1 MRKQLLLMLSL
12 LLYAVGM
19 AAQQPDWGYNP
30 NAYPDE
36 HVIYVGLVDD
46 QGSAVQSFNENT
58 YLGAFIDGECR
69 GLAKVSQ
76 KSVSD
81 TKTIY
86 YFALRVK
93 GSDTDN
99 GKAISFRLSVPGANT
114 SYIYNDL
121 QPAADAVTYTN
132 KKTTGTL
139 SDLFPLKFIQPL
151 YYAFTQETVSVKV
164 GEQLNLLDYITFE
177 PANANIPELNWNMYD
192 ESWRENVNIEGN
204 KLTAIKSTGKY
215 GAVGIFPK
223 LWDMKNTGDH
233 TSINVRVIQPAT
245 SIELRDEY
253 KNGITVNLGD
263 TAALNTVLRSGYTTS
278 PADCNEELTWKSS
291 DETALLPMIGSD
303 IGKFNPVK
311 AGTYTMTLSGE
322 NASVDL
328 KVTVIKPVEYI
339 NPVGTVKVIKMYV
352 GENLLDILPSGYKV
366 MPEDAADRSVR
377 YEVNQSYSDQGV
389 YEDGD
394 GAYKYTDI
402 FGNLYFNEGDEMIAL
417 KSGRVRVTI
426 RSVQNPQAS
435 CEYEVIVKDG
445 PTSITFKQEEMT
457 FLLPIKDTD
466 KSDISEDIRNN
477 IIMTPSWPK
486 YDENESYDKRST
498 LLYIQFVKDVT
509 SDTEVITLD
518 YDFTEDKLS
527 ASIVNAGRG
536 SVGVIYL
543 SERTVASEEGLKN
556 EEVEIMKKFSVVV
569 MESLKG
575 FNVDNYVEMVSTETR
590 DFVLT
595 PDPVGAEVDPSR
607 VEVTI
612 TPNSYLPEEWKSMV
626 EIVPTDESKLNYT
639 IIPHSVGR
647 ATISVKLDGVEVAT
661 SNVLIGQ
668 RYMQK
673 AGWKWTSFYAGGV
686 RWNSPEYELGNV
698 VEEIRSEDALLHN
711 DPEYGYF
718 GDLNSLGTG
727 TCYKIK
733 VKEEEPGLLDL
744 RIMYTGAYEDMQTH
758 RQIVPMWNWLG
769 NPYQYDHD
777 INSVFSTEDSN
788 ANNFNVGDRIV
799 SKDDGFAE
807 YNGEKWTGTLITL
820 HAGLGY
826 MYFNAGSENVDMEY
840 QRESLMPQGTPVM
853 NAPQHKQSVWTY
865 NSAPFADNMTIVAD
879 LGNDYSAERF
889 TVGAFVGDECRG
901 EGEMIDGKCFITVH
915 ADKGET
921 ISFKLHDAV
930 SGEMRTIN
938 EQMPFAKMAGSLR
951 APQRLTVGGIVT
963 GITSADIASSGIAIV
978 DGQITVQGMDVA
990 DIIVCNA
997 SGAVVSTGETT
1008 VAGLPSGVY
1017 VVKVKTKDG
1026 KTVTKK
1032 LVK

>member
-1 MRKQLLLMLSL
+1 
-12 LLYAVGM
+12 M

-36 HVIYVGLVDD
+36 HVIFVGLVDD
-46 QGSAVQSFNENT
+46 KGSAVQSFNDNT
-58 YLGAFIDGECR
+58 YLGAFIEGECR
-69 GLAKVSQ
+69 GLAKVSRY
-76 KSVSD
+76 SVSD
-81 TKTIY
+81 TQTIY

-93 GSDTDN
+93 GTNTDN
-99 GKAISFRLSVPGANT
+99 GKAISYRLSIGGNQSFVF
-114 SYIYNDL
+114 NDL
-121 QPAADAVTYTN
+121 KPAANAVTYTN
-132 KKTTGTL
+132 NGTTGKL
-139 SDLFPLKFIQPL
+139 SALYQLTFIRPGYYSIVQP
-151 YYAFTQETVSVKV
+151 EVSVKV
-164 GEQLNLLDYITFE
+164 GAEFNLLDHITFE
-177 PANANIPELNWNMYD
+177 PANANIPEMNWTMGQG
-192 ESWRENVNIEGN
+192 EKENEYASIKGN
-204 KLTAIKSTGKY
+204 TFKALKSTGKY
-215 GAVGIFPK
+215 SWVNVSPN
-223 LWDMKNTGDH
+223 LWGMKPTGQY
-233 TSINVRVIQPAT
+233 TEVSVRVIQPAT

-263 TAALNTVLRSGYTTS
+263 TATLNTVLRSGYTTA

-291 DETALLPMIGSD
+291 DETAIRPMEGND

-311 AGTYTMTLSGE
+311 TGTYTMTLSGE

-339 NPVGTVKVIKMYV
+339 NPVGRVKEIKMYI
-352 GENLLDILPSGYKV
+352 GNNLLDILPSGYKV
-366 MPEDAADRSVR
+366 MPEDATDRSVR
-377 YEVNQSYSDQGV
+377 YEVLPSYNQDQEFK
-389 YEDGD
+389 YNEILEDNGSE
-394 GAYKYTDI
+394 GI
-402 FGNLYFNEGDEMIAL
+402 FARKPGRARIAII
-417 KSGRVRVTI
+417 SN
-426 RSVQNPQAS
+426 QNPQAT
-435 CEYEVIVKDG
+435 CTYEVIVKDG
-445 PTSITFKQEEMT
+445 PTNITFKQEEMT
-457 FLLPIKDTD
+457 FLMPIKDTD
-466 KSDISEDIRNN
+466 KWDISEDIRNN

-486 YDENESYDKRST
+486 YEEYESYDIAQSNLDISSLTDAVK
-498 LLYIQFVKDVT
+498 LY
-509 SDTEVITLD
+509 
-518 YDFTEDKLS
+518 YDFKKDSLS
-527 ASIVNAGRG
+527 ASVVK
-536 SVGVIYL
+536 VGEGWIDISYS
-543 SERTVASEEGLKN
+543 SERTIATEEGLRN
-556 EEVEIMKKFSVVV
+556 DEYEISNHFHVTI

-575 FNVDNYVEMVSTETR
+575 FKVDEYVEMVSTETR

-612 TPNSYLPEEWKSMV
+612 TPDSYVPEEWKSIV
-626 EIVPTDESKLNYT
+626 EIVPTDDTMLNYT
-639 IIPHSVGR
+639 ILPHGVGR
-647 ATISVKLDGVEVAT
+647 ATISVKLDGVEVAS

-673 AGWKWTSFYAGGV
+673 AGWKWASLYSGDV
-686 RWNSPEYELGNV
+686 SWNSPEYELGNV

-718 GDLNSLGTG
+718 GDINRLESG

-744 RIMYTGAYEDMQTH
+744 RIMYTGAYEDMRTH

-777 INSVFSTEDSN
+777 INSVFSTEDAY

-799 SKDDGFAE
+799 SKDNGFAE
-807 YNGEKWTGTLITL
+807 YNGEKWTGTLTTL

-963 GITSADIASSGIAIV
+963 GITAADIASSGIAIV

-990 DIIVCNA
+990 DVIVCNA

-1008 VAGLPSGVY
+1008 VTGLPSGVY

>member
-1 MRKQLLLMLSL
+1 
-12 LLYAVGM
+12 M

-46 QGSAVQSFNENT
+46 KGSAVQSFNANT

-69 GLAKVSQ
+69 GIAEVSQ

-99 GKAISFRLSVPGANT
+99 GKAISFRLSIPGTNM

-121 QPAADAVTYTN
+121 KPAANAVTYTN

-139 SDLFPLKFIQPL
+139 SALYPLTFIQSWVCG
-151 YYAFTQETVSVKV
+151 YTQTFVSVKV
-164 GEQLNLLDYITFE
+164 GEEINLLDYLKFTPE
-177 PANANIPELNWNMYD
+177 NANIPELIWGINRNH
-192 ESWRENVNIEGN
+192 REYVTITGN
-204 KLTAIKSTGKY
+204 TLKALKSTKFV
-215 GAVGIFPK
+215 GAATVSAK
-223 LWDMKNTGDH
+223 LKDFTFSSENQSLKIT
-233 TSINVRVIQPAT
+233 VIQPAT
-245 SIELRDEY
+245 SIELLDEY

-263 TAALNTVLRSGYTTS
+263 TSVLNTVLHKCFNIL
-278 PADCNEELTWKSS
+278 PEDCNEKMWWKSN
-291 DETALLPMIGSD
+291 DETAIRPMEGND
-303 IGKFNPVK
+303 IGKFEPVK
-311 AGTYTMTLSGE
+311 TGTYTMTLGGE
-322 NASVDL
+322 KASVDL

-339 NPVGTVKVIKMYV
+339 EMVGSVKTIKMFV
-352 GENLLDILPSGYKV
+352 GENLLNILPSGYKV
-366 MPEDAADRSVR
+366 MPEDATDRSVH
-377 YEVNQSYSDQGV
+377 YEVNQSFSDQGV

-402 FGNLYFNEGDEMIAL
+402 FGDLYFNEGDEMIAL
-417 KSGRVRVTI
+417 KPGRVRVTI
-426 RSVQNPQAS
+426 NSTQNSRAY
-435 CEYEVIVKDG
+435 CEYEVIVKRG
-445 PTSITFKQEEMT
+445 PTNITFKQEEMT
-457 FLLPIKDTD
+457 FLMPRKDTD
-466 KSDISEDIRNN
+466 KWDISEDIRNN

-486 YDENESYDKRST
+486 YEEYESYDIAQSNLDISSLT
-498 LLYIQFVKDVT
+498 DAVKL
-509 SDTEVITLD
+509 S
-518 YDFTEDKLS
+518 YDFKKDIIS
-527 ASIVNAGRG
+527 ASIVK
-536 SVGVIYL
+536 VGEGWIDISYS
-543 SERTVASEEGLKN
+543 SERTIATEEGLQN
-556 EEVEIMKKFSVVV
+556 DEYRISNHFNITIL
-569 MESLKG
+569 ESLKG
-575 FNVDNYVEMVSTETR
+575 FKVDEYVEMVSTETR

-595 PDPVGAEVDPSR
+595 PDPVDAEVDPSR

-612 TPNSYLPEEWKSMV
+612 VDASVPEMWKSIV
-626 EIVPTDESKLNYT
+626 EIVPTDETMLNYT
-639 IIPHSVGR
+639 IRPHSVGR

-661 SNVLIGQ
+661 SYVGIGQ

-673 AGWKWTSFYAGGV
+673 AGWKWTSLYSGGV
-686 RWNSPEYELGNV
+686 SWNSPEYELGNV

-718 GDLNSLGTG
+718 GDLNRLEPG

-733 VKEEEPGLLDL
+733 VKEEEPGLLNL
-744 RIMYTGAYEDMQTH
+744 RIYPGGYEDMRPY

-777 INSVFSTEDSN
+777 INSVFSTEDAN
-788 ANNFNVGDRIV
+788 ANKFNVGDRIV
-799 SKDDGFAE
+799 SKDNGFAE
-807 YNGEKWTGTLITL
+807 YNGEKWTGTLTTL

-826 MYFNAGSENVDMEY
+826 MYFNAASDTINMELKY
-840 QRESLMPQGTPVM
+840 EWNMPQGTPVM

-963 GITSADIASSGIAIV
+963 GITAADIASSGIAVV

-990 DIIVCNA
+990 DVIVCNA

-1008 VAGLPSGVY
+1008 VTGLPSGVY

>member
-1 MRKQLLLMLSL
+1 
-12 LLYAVGM
+12 M

-36 HVIYVGLVDD
+36 HVIFVGLVDD
-46 QGSAVQSFNENT
+46 KGSAVQSFNDNT

-69 GLAKVSQ
+69 GLAKVSRY
-76 KSVSD
+76 SVSD
-81 TKTIY
+81 TQTIY

-93 GSDTDN
+93 GTNTDN
-99 GKAISFRLSVPGANT
+99 GKAISYRLSVGGNQ
-114 SYIYNDL
+114 SFVFNDL
-121 QPAADAVTYTN
+121 KPAANAVTYTN
-132 KKTTGTL
+132 NGTTGKL
-139 SDLFPLKFIQPL
+139 SALYQLTFIRPGYYSIVQP
-151 YYAFTQETVSVKV
+151 EVNVKV
-164 GEQLNLLDYITFE
+164 GAEFNLLDHITFE
-177 PANANIPELNWNMYD
+177 PANANIPEMNWTMGQG
-192 ESWRENVNIEGN
+192 EKENEYASIKGN
-204 KLTAIKSTGKY
+204 TFKALKSTGKY
-215 GAVGIFPK
+215 SWVSVSPNLLG
-223 LWDMKNTGDH
+223 MKPTGQY
-233 TSINVRVIQPAT
+233 TEISVRVIQPAT

-263 TAALNTVLRSGYTTS
+263 TAALNTVLRSGYTTA

-291 DETALLPMIGSD
+291 DETAIRPMEGND

-311 AGTYTMTLSGE
+311 TGTYTMTLSGE

-339 NPVGTVKVIKMYV
+339 NPVGRVKEIKMYI
-352 GENLLDILPSGYKV
+352 GDNLHSILPSGYKV
-366 MPEDAADRSVR
+366 MPEDATDRSVR
-377 YEVNQSYSDQGV
+377 YEVLPSYNQDQEFK
-389 YEDGD
+389 YNEILEDNGSE
-394 GAYKYTDI
+394 GI
-402 FGNLYFNEGDEMIAL
+402 FARKPGRARIAII
-417 KSGRVRVTI
+417 SN
-426 RSVQNPQAS
+426 QNPQAS
-435 CEYEVIVKDG
+435 CTYEVIVKDG
-445 PTSITFKQEEMT
+445 PTNITFKQDEMT
-457 FLLPIKDTD
+457 FLMPIKDTD
-466 KSDISEDIRNN
+466 KWDISEDIRNN

-486 YDENESYDKRST
+486 YEEYESYDIAQSNLDISSLTDAVK
-498 LLYIQFVKDVT
+498 LY
-509 SDTEVITLD
+509 
-518 YDFTEDKLS
+518 YDFKKDSLS
-527 ASIVNAGRG
+527 ASVVK
-536 SVGVIYL
+536 VGEGWIDISYS
-543 SERTVASEEGLKN
+543 SERTIATEEGLRN
-556 EEVEIMKKFSVVV
+556 DEYEISNHFHVTI

-575 FNVDNYVEMVSTETR
+575 FKVDGYVEMVSTETR

-612 TPNSYLPEEWKSMV
+612 TPDSYVSEEWKSIV
-626 EIVPTDESKLNYT
+626 EIVPTDETMLNYT
-639 IIPHSVGR
+639 IRPHSVGR
-647 ATISVKLDGVEVAT
+647 AIISVKLDGVEVAT

-673 AGWKWTSFYAGGV
+673 AGWKWASLYGGDV
-686 RWNSPEYELGNV
+686 SWNSPEYELGNV

-718 GDLNSLGTG
+718 GDINRLESG

-744 RIMYTGAYEDMQTH
+744 RIMYTGAYEDMRTH

-777 INSVFSTEDSN
+777 INSVFSTEDTYA
-788 ANNFNVGDRIV
+788 ANKFNVGDRIV

-807 YNGEKWTGTLITL
+807 YNGEKWTGTLTTL
-820 HAGLGY
+820 RAGLGY

-879 LGNDYSAERF
+879 LGNEYSAERF

-963 GITSADIASSGIAIV
+963 GITAADIASSGIAVV

-990 DIIVCNA
+990 DVIVCNA

-1008 VAGLPSGVY
+1008 VTGLPSGVY

>member
-1 MRKQLLLMLSL
+1 MLSL

-36 HVIYVGLVDD
+36 HVIFVGLVDD
-46 QGSAVQSFNENT
+46 QGSAVQSFNDNT
-58 YLGAFIDGECR
+58 YLGAFIEGECR
-69 GLAKVSQ
+69 GLAKVSRY
-76 KSVSD
+76 SVSD
-81 TKTIY
+81 TQTIY

-93 GSDTDN
+93 GTNTDN
-99 GKAISFRLSVPGANT
+99 GKAITYRLSVGGNQ
-114 SYIYNDL
+114 SFVFNDL
-121 QPAADAVTYTN
+121 KPAANAVTYTN
-132 KKTTGTL
+132 NGTTGKL
-139 SDLFPLKFIQPL
+139 SALYQLTFIRPGYYSIVQP
-151 YYAFTQETVSVKV
+151 EVNVKV
-164 GEQLNLLDYITFE
+164 GAEFNLLDHITFE
-177 PANANIPELNWNMYD
+177 PANANIPEMNWTMGQG
-192 ESWRENVNIEGN
+192 EKENEYASIKGN
-204 KLTAIKSTGKY
+204 TFKALKSTGKY
-215 GAVGIFPK
+215 SWVSVSPNLLG
-223 LWDMKNTGDH
+223 MKPTGQY
-233 TSINVRVIQPAT
+233 TEVSVRVIQPAT

-263 TAALNTVLRSGYTTS
+263 TAALNTVLRSGYTTA

-291 DETALLPMIGSD
+291 DETAILPMEGND

-311 AGTYTMTLSGE
+311 TGTYTMTLSGE

-339 NPVGTVKVIKMYV
+339 TPVGRVKEIKMYI
-352 GENLLDILPSGYKV
+352 GDNLLSILPSGYKV
-366 MPEDAADRSVR
+366 MPEDATDRSVR
-377 YEVNQSYSDQGV
+377 YEVLPSYNQDQEFK
-389 YEDGD
+389 YNEILEDNGSE
-394 GAYKYTDI
+394 GI
-402 FGNLYFNEGDEMIAL
+402 FARKPGRARIAII
-417 KSGRVRVTI
+417 SN
-426 RSVQNPQAS
+426 QNPQAT
-435 CEYEVIVKDG
+435 CTYEVIVKDG
-445 PTSITFKQEEMT
+445 PTNITFKQEEMT
-457 FLLPIKDTD
+457 FLMPIKDTD
-466 KSDISEDIRNN
+466 KWDISEDIRNN

-486 YDENESYDKRST
+486 YEEYESYDIAQSNLDVSSLT
-498 LLYIQFVKDVT
+498 DAVKL
-509 SDTEVITLD
+509 S
-518 YDFTEDKLS
+518 YDFKKDSLS
-527 ASIVNAGRG
+527 ASVVK
-536 SVGVIYL
+536 VGEGWIDISYS
-543 SERTVASEEGLKN
+543 SERTIATEEGLQN
-556 EEVEIMKKFSVVV
+556 DEYYISNHFHVTIL
-569 MESLKG
+569 ESLKG
-575 FNVDNYVEMVSTETR
+575 FKVDGYVEMVSTETR

-595 PDPVGAEVDPSR
+595 PDPVDAEVDPSR

-612 TPNSYLPEEWKSMV
+612 TPNTYVSEEWKSIV
-626 EIVPTDESKLNYT
+626 EIEPTDETMLNYT
-639 IIPHSVGR
+639 IKPHSVGR

-661 SNVLIGQ
+661 SYVSIGQ

-673 AGWKWTSFYAGGV
+673 AGWKWTSFYGGGV

-718 GDLNSLGTG
+718 GDIYSLETG
-727 TCYKIK
+727 ECYKIK

-744 RIMYTGAYEDMQTH
+744 RIMYTGGYEDMQTH

-777 INSVFSTEDSN
+777 INSVFVKEEN
-788 ANNFNVGDRIV
+788 RNVFNVGDRIV

-807 YNGEKWTGTLITL
+807 YNGEKWTGTLTTL

-840 QRESLMPQGTPVM
+840 LHEGSMPQGTPVM

-963 GITSADIASSGIAIV
+963 GITAADIASSGIAVV

-990 DIIVCNA
+990 DVIVCNA

>member
-1 MRKQLLLMLSL
+1 MLSL

-19 AAQQPDWGYNP
+19 AAQPDWGYNP

-36 HVIYVGLVDD
+36 HVIYAGLTEGSIDKCGLKSLP
-46 QGSAVQSFNENT
+46 QGT
-58 YLGAFIDGECR
+58 YLGAFINGECR
-69 GLAKVSQ
+69 GLVQVQQ
-76 KSVSD
+76 KSLSD
-81 TKTIY
+81 VETIY
-86 YFALRVK
+86 YFPLRVK
-93 GSDTDN
+93 GGSNDE
-99 GKAISFRLSVPGANT
+99 GKQITFRLSYPGGQL
-114 SYIYNDL
+114 SYVYDL
-121 QPAADAVTYTN
+121 KPAADAITYNTKGIN
-132 KKTTGTL
+132 GTL
-139 SDLFPLKFIQPL
+139 SALYALKFIQP
-151 YYAFTQETVSVKV
+151 YYYSIVQPEVSVKV
-164 GEQLNLLDYITFE
+164 GAEFNLLDHITFDPE
-177 PANANIPELNWNMYD
+177 NANIPELNWTMGQG
-192 ESWRENVNIEGN
+192 EIENEYASIKDNTF
-204 KLTAIKSTGKY
+204 KALKSTGKY
-215 GAVGIFPK
+215 GSVSVSPK
-223 LWDMKNTGDH
+223 LWDMKPTGQYREVR
-233 TSINVRVIQPAT
+233 VRVIQSAT

-253 KNGITVNLGD
+253 KNGIMVNLGD

-278 PADCNEELTWKSS
+278 PADCNEELTWKSN
-291 DETALLPMIGSD
+291 DETAILPMIGSD

-311 AGTYTMTLSGE
+311 PGTYTMTLSGE

-328 KVTVIKPVEYI
+328 KVTVIKPVESI
-339 NPVGTVKVIKMYV
+339 IPVGSVKTIKMFV
-352 GENLLDILPSGYKV
+352 GENLLNILPAGYKV
-366 MPEDAADRSVR
+366 MPEDASDRSVH

-394 GAYKYTDI
+394 GAYKYSDI
-402 FGNLYFNEGDEMIAL
+402 FGDLYFNEGDEMIAL
-417 KSGRVRVTI
+417 KPGRVRVTI
-426 RSVQNPQAS
+426 NSTQNSRAY
-435 CEYEVIVKDG
+435 CEYEVIVKRG
-445 PTSITFKQEEMT
+445 PTNITFKQEEMT
-457 FLLPIKDTD
+457 FLMPRKDTD
-466 KSDISEDIRNN
+466 KWDISEDIRNN

-486 YDENESYDKRST
+486 YDEYEEYDIAQSDLDIRSYTKAVH
-498 LLYIQFVKDVT
+498 LYYNFEKD
-509 SDTEVITLD
+509 S
-518 YDFTEDKLS
+518 LS
-527 ASIVNAGRG
+527 ASIDSIGQGWIDV
-536 SVGVIYL
+536 SYS
-543 SERTVASEEGLKN
+543 SERTIATETGLQN
-556 EEVEIMKKFSVVV
+556 DEYRISNHFNITIL
-569 MESLKG
+569 ESLKG
-575 FNVDNYVEMVSTETR
+575 FKVDEYVEMVSTETR
-590 DFVLT
+590 DFVLI
-595 PDPVGAEVDPSR
+595 PDPVDAEVDPSR

-612 TPNSYLPEEWKSMV
+612 TPDSYVSEEWKSIV
-626 EIVPTDESKLNYT
+626 EIVPTDETMLNYT
-639 IIPHSVGR
+639 IRPHSVGR

-661 SNVLIGQ
+661 SHVGIGQ

-673 AGWKWTSFYAGGV
+673 AGWKWASLYGGGV
-686 RWNSPEYELGNV
+686 SWNSPEYELGNV

-718 GDLNSLGTG
+718 GDLNSLDTG

-744 RIMYTGAYEDMQTH
+744 RIMYTGAYEDMRTY

-777 INSVFSTEDSN
+777 INSVFVKEEN
-788 ANNFNVGDRIV
+788 RNVFNVGDRIV

-807 YNGEKWTGTLITL
+807 YNGEKWTGTLTTL
-820 HAGLGY
+820 RAGLGY
-826 MYFNAGSENVDMEY
+826 MYFNAGSENVDMELEHEY
-840 QRESLMPQGTPVM
+840 YMPQGTPVM
-853 NAPQHKQSVWTY
+853 NVPQHKQSVWTY

-921 ISFKLHDAV
+921 ISFKLYDAV

-963 GITSADIASSGIAIV
+963 GITAADIASSGIAVV

-990 DIIVCNA
+990 DVIVCNA

-1008 VAGLPSGVY
+1008 VTGLPSGVY

>member
-1 MRKQLLLMLSL
+1 MLSL

-36 HVIYVGLVDD
+36 HVIYVGLTE
-46 QGSAVQSFNENT
+46 GSLDNCGQKELPENT

-69 GLAKVSQ
+69 GLAKVQ
-76 KSVSD
+76 KKSLSVAL
-81 TKTIY
+81 TIN
-86 YFALRVK
+86 YFPLRVK
-93 GSDTDN
+93 GDTNDE
-99 GKAISFRLSVPGANT
+99 GKAISFRLLYPGGQL
-114 SYIYNDL
+114 SYVYDL

-151 YYAFTQETVSVKV
+151 YYGFTQETVSVKV
-164 GEQLNLLDYITFE
+164 GEQINLLDYITFE
-177 PANANIPELNWNMYD
+177 PANANIPELNWNMYE
-192 ESWRENVNIEGN
+192 ESENVIIEGN

-215 GAVGIFPK
+215 GSVGVFPK
-223 LWDMKNTGDH
+223 LWDMKNTGQYSD
-233 TSINVRVIQPAT
+233 INIRVIQPAT

-263 TAALNTVLRSGYTTS
+263 TAALNTVLRSGYTTA

-291 DETALLPMIGSD
+291 DETAILPMIGSD

-311 AGTYTMTLSGE
+311 TGTYTMTLSGE

-339 NPVGTVKVIKMYV
+339 NPVDRVKEIKMYI
-352 GENLLDILPSGYKV
+352 GDNLLSILPSGYKV
-366 MPEDAADRSVR
+366 MPEDATDRSVH
-377 YEVNQSYSDQGV
+377 YEVLPSYNQDQEFK
-389 YEDGD
+389 YNEILEDNGSE
-394 GAYKYTDI
+394 GI
-402 FGNLYFNEGDEMIAL
+402 FARKPGRARIAII
-417 KSGRVRVTI
+417 SN
-426 RSVQNPQAS
+426 QNPQAT
-435 CEYEVIVKDG
+435 CTYEVIVKDG
-445 PTSITFKQEEMT
+445 PTNITFKQEEMT
-457 FLLPIKDTD
+457 FLMPIKDTD
-466 KSDISEDIRNN
+466 KWDISEDIRNN

-486 YDENESYDKRST
+486 YEEYESYDIAQSNLDISSLT
-498 LLYIQFVKDVT
+498 DAVKL
-509 SDTEVITLD
+509 S
-518 YDFTEDKLS
+518 YDFKKDIIS
-527 ASIVNAGRG
+527 ASVVK
-536 SVGVIYL
+536 VGEGWIDISYS
-543 SERTVASEEGLKN
+543 SERTIATEEGLRN
-556 EEVEIMKKFSVVV
+556 DEYEISNHFHVTI

-575 FNVDNYVEMVSTETR
+575 FKVDGYVDMVSTETR

-612 TPNSYLPEEWKSMV
+612 TPDTYVPEEWKSMV
-626 EIVPTDESKLNYT
+626 EIVPTDETKLNYT
-639 IIPHSVGR
+639 ILPHGVGR

-661 SNVLIGQ
+661 SHVGIGQ

-673 AGWKWTSFYAGGV
+673 AGWKWASLYGGGV

-718 GDLNSLGTG
+718 GDINRLESG

-744 RIMYTGAYEDMQTH
+744 RIMYTGAYEDMRTH

-777 INSVFSTEDSN
+777 INSVFSTEDAY
-788 ANNFNVGDRIV
+788 ANKFNVGDRIV

-807 YNGEKWTGTLITL
+807 YNGEKWTGTLTTL
-820 HAGLGY
+820 RAGLGY

-840 QRESLMPQGTPVM
+840 LREGSMPQGTPVM

-963 GITSADIASSGIAIV
+963 GITAADIASSGIAVV

-990 DIIVCNA
+990 DVIVCNA

-1008 VAGLPSGVY
+1008 VTGLPSGVY

>member
-1 MRKQLLLMLSL
+1 MLSL

-46 QGSAVQSFNENT
+46 QGNAVQSFNDNT
-58 YLGAFIDGECR
+58 YLGAFIEGECR
-69 GLAKVSQ
+69 GLAKVSRY
-76 KSVSD
+76 SVSD
-81 TKTIY
+81 TQTIY

-93 GSDTDN
+93 GTNTDN
-99 GKAISFRLSVPGANT
+99 GKAISYRLSVGGNQ
-114 SYIYNDL
+114 SFVFNDL
-121 QPAADAVTYTN
+121 KPAANAVTYTN
-132 KKTTGTL
+132 NGTTGKL
-139 SDLFPLKFIQPL
+139 SALYQLTFIRPGYYSIVQP
-151 YYAFTQETVSVKV
+151 EVSVKV
-164 GEQLNLLDYITFE
+164 GAEFNLLDHITFE
-177 PANANIPELNWNMYD
+177 PANANIPEMNWTMGQG
-192 ESWRENVNIEGN
+192 EKENEYASIKGN
-204 KLTAIKSTGKY
+204 TFKALKSTGKY
-215 GAVGIFPK
+215 IWVSVSPNLLG
-223 LWDMKNTGDH
+223 MKPTGQY
-233 TSINVRVIQPAT
+233 TEVSVRVIQPAT

-263 TAALNTVLRSGYTTS
+263 TAALNTVLRSGYTTA

-291 DETALLPMIGSD
+291 DETAIRPMEGND

-311 AGTYTMTLSGE
+311 TGTYTMTLSGE

-339 NPVGTVKVIKMYV
+339 NPVGRVKEIKMYI
-352 GENLLDILPSGYKV
+352 GDNLLSILPSGYKV
-366 MPEDAADRSVR
+366 MPEDATDRSVR
-377 YEVNQSYSDQGV
+377 YEVLPSYNQDQEFK
-389 YEDGD
+389 YNEILEDNGSE
-394 GAYKYTDI
+394 GI
-402 FGNLYFNEGDEMIAL
+402 FARKPGRARIAII
-417 KSGRVRVTI
+417 SN
-426 RSVQNPQAS
+426 QNPQAS
-435 CEYEVIVKDG
+435 CTYEVIVKDG
-445 PTSITFKQEEMT
+445 PTNITFKQEEMT
-457 FLLPIKDTD
+457 FLMPIKDTD
-466 KSDISEDIRNN
+466 KWDISEDIRNN

-486 YDENESYDKRST
+486 YEEYESYDIAQSNLDISSLT
-498 LLYIQFVKDVT
+498 DAVKL
-509 SDTEVITLD
+509 S
-518 YDFTEDKLS
+518 YDFKKDSLS
-527 ASIVNAGRG
+527 ASVVK
-536 SVGVIYL
+536 VGEGWIDISYS
-543 SERTVASEEGLKN
+543 SERTIATEEGLQN
-556 EEVEIMKKFSVVV
+556 DEYYISNHFHVTIL
-569 MESLKG
+569 ESLKG
-575 FNVDNYVEMVSTETR
+575 FKVDGYVDMVSTETR

-612 TPNSYLPEEWKSMV
+612 TPDSYVSEEWKSIV
-626 EIVPTDESKLNYT
+626 EIVPTDENKLNYT
-639 IIPHSVGR
+639 IRPHSVGR
-647 ATISVKLDGVEVAT
+647 AIISVKLDGVEVAS

-673 AGWKWTSFYAGGV
+673 AGWKWASLYGGDV
-686 RWNSPEYELGNV
+686 SWNSPEYELGNV

-718 GDLNSLGTG
+718 GDINRLESG

-744 RIMYTGAYEDMQTH
+744 RIMYTGAYEDMRTH

-777 INSVFSTEDSN
+777 INSVFSTEDAY
-788 ANNFNVGDRIV
+788 ANKFNVGDRIV
-799 SKDDGFAE
+799 SKDNGFAE
-807 YNGEKWTGTLITL
+807 YNGEKWTGTLTTL

-963 GITSADIASSGIAIV
+963 GITAADIASSGIAVV

-990 DIIVCNA
+990 DVIVCNA

-1008 VAGLPSGVY
+1008 VTGLPSGVY

>member
-1 MRKQLLLMLSL
+1 
-12 LLYAVGM
+12 M

-36 HVIYVGLVDD
+36 HVIYVGLTE
-46 QGSAVQSFNENT
+46 GSLDNCGQKELPENT

-69 GLAKVSQ
+69 GLAKVQ
-76 KSVSD
+76 KKSLSVAL
-81 TKTIY
+81 TIN
-86 YFALRVK
+86 YFPLRVK
-93 GSDTDN
+93 GDTNDE
-99 GKAISFRLSVPGANT
+99 GKAISFRLLYPGGQL
-114 SYIYNDL
+114 SYVYDL

-139 SDLFPLKFIQPL
+139 SALFPLKFIQPL
-151 YYAFTQETVSVKV
+151 YYSFTQETVSVKV
-164 GEQLNLLDYITFE
+164 GEQINLLDYITFE
-177 PANANIPELNWNMYD
+177 PANANIPELNWNMYE
-192 ESWRENVNIEGN
+192 ESENVNIEGN

-215 GAVGIFPK
+215 GSVGVFPK
-223 LWDMKNTGDH
+223 LWDMKNTGQYSD
-233 TSINVRVIQPAT
+233 INIRVIQPAT

-263 TAALNTVLRSGYTTS
+263 TAALNTVLRSGYTTA

-291 DETALLPMIGSD
+291 DETAILPMEGND

-311 AGTYTMTLSGE
+311 IGTYTMTLSGE

-339 NPVGTVKVIKMYV
+339 NPVGRVKEIKMYI
-352 GENLLDILPSGYKV
+352 GDNLLDILPSGYKV
-366 MPEDAADRSVR
+366 MPEDATDRSVH
-377 YEVNQSYSDQGV
+377 YEVLPSYNQDQEFK
-389 YEDGD
+389 YNEILEDKGSE
-394 GAYKYTDI
+394 GI
-402 FGNLYFNEGDEMIAL
+402 FARKPGRARIAII
-417 KSGRVRVTI
+417 SN
-426 RSVQNPQAS
+426 QNPQAS
-435 CEYEVIVKDG
+435 CTYEVIVKDG
-445 PTSITFKQEEMT
+445 PTNITFKQEEMT
-457 FLLPIKDTD
+457 FLMPIKDTD
-466 KSDISEDIRNN
+466 KWDISEDIRNN

-486 YDENESYDKRST
+486 YEEYESYDIAQSNLDISSLT
-498 LLYIQFVKDVT
+498 DAVKL
-509 SDTEVITLD
+509 S
-518 YDFTEDKLS
+518 YDFKKDSLS
-527 ASIVNAGRG
+527 ASVVK
-536 SVGVIYL
+536 VGEGWIDISYS
-543 SERTVASEEGLKN
+543 SERTIATEEGLRN
-556 EEVEIMKKFSVVV
+556 DEYEISNHFHVTI

-575 FNVDNYVEMVSTETR
+575 FKVDGYVDMVSTETR

-595 PDPVGAEVDPSR
+595 PDPVDAEVDPSR

-612 TPNSYLPEEWKSMV
+612 TPDSYVSEEWKSIV
-626 EIVPTDESKLNYT
+626 EIVPTDETMLNYT
-639 IIPHSVGR
+639 IRPHSVGR

-661 SNVLIGQ
+661 SHVGIGQ

-673 AGWKWTSFYAGGV
+673 AGWKWASLYGGGV

-718 GDLNSLGTG
+718 GDIYSLETG

-744 RIMYTGAYEDMQTH
+744 RIMYTGAYEDMRTH

-777 INSVFSTEDSN
+777 INSVFSTEDTY
-788 ANNFNVGDRIV
+788 ANKFNVGDRIV
-799 SKDDGFAE
+799 SKDNGFAE
-807 YNGEKWTGTLITL
+807 YNGEKWTGTLTTL

-826 MYFNAGSENVDMEY
+826 MYFNAASDTIDMEY
-840 QRESLMPQGTPVM
+840 LREGSMPQGTPVM

-963 GITSADIASSGIAIV
+963 GITAADIASSGIAVV

-990 DIIVCNA
+990 DVIVCNA

-1008 VAGLPSGVY
+1008 IAGLPSGVY

>member
-1 MRKQLLLMLSL
+1 MLSL

-36 HVIYVGLVDD
+36 HVIYVGLTE
-46 QGSAVQSFNENT
+46 GSLDNCGQKELPENT

-69 GLAKVSQ
+69 GLAKVQ
-76 KSVSD
+76 KKSLSVAL
-81 TKTIY
+81 TIN
-86 YFALRVK
+86 YFPLRVK
-93 GSDTDN
+93 GDTNDE
-99 GKAISFRLSVPGANT
+99 GKAISFRLLYPGGQL
-114 SYIYNDL
+114 SYVYDL

-151 YYAFTQETVSVKV
+151 YYGFTQETVSVKV
-164 GEQLNLLDYITFE
+164 GEQINLLDYITFE
-177 PANANIPELNWNMYD
+177 PANANIPELNWNMYE
-192 ESWRENVNIEGN
+192 ESENVIIEGN

-215 GAVGIFPK
+215 GSVGVFPK
-223 LWDMKNTGDH
+223 LWDMKNTGQYSD
-233 TSINVRVIQPAT
+233 INIRVIQPAT

-263 TAALNTVLRSGYTTS
+263 TAALNTVLRSGYTTA
-278 PADCNEELTWKSS
+278 PADCNEELTWKSN
-291 DETALLPMIGSD
+291 DETAIRPMTSESD
-303 IGKFNPVK
+303 LGKFEPVK
-311 AGTYTMTLSGE
+311 TGTYTMTLGGE

-339 NPVGTVKVIKMYV
+339 EMVGSVKTIKMYV
-352 GENLLDILPSGYKV
+352 GDNLLDILPSGYKV

-417 KSGRVRVTI
+417 KPGRVRVTI

-457 FLLPIKDTD
+457 FLLPVKDTD

-486 YDENESYDKRST
+486 FDENESYDKSST
-498 LLYIQFVKDVT
+498 YLVIEL
-509 SDTEVITLD
+509 SGNGDTKPITLS
-518 YDFTEDKLS
+518 YDFMEDKLS

-536 SVGVIYL
+536 TVNVLYS

-556 EEVEIMKKFSVVV
+556 EEVEIIKEFSVVV

-575 FNVDNYVEMVSTETR
+575 FNVDGFVDMVSTETR

-612 TPNSYLPEEWKSMV
+612 TPDSYVSEEWKSIV

-639 IIPHSVGR
+639 ILPHSVGR
-647 ATISVKLDGVEVAT
+647 AIISVKLDGVEVAT

-673 AGWKWTSFYAGGV
+673 AGWKWASFYGGGV
-686 RWNSPEYELGNV
+686 SWNSPEYELGNV

-718 GDLNSLGTG
+718 GDINRLESG

-758 RQIVPMWNWLG
+758 REIVPMWNWLG

-799 SKDDGFAE
+799 SKDNGFAE
-807 YNGEKWTGTLITL
+807 YNGEKWTGTLTTL

-865 NSAPFADNMTIVAD
+865 NSTPFADNMTIVAD

-938 EQMPFAKMAGSLR
+938 EQMPFTKMAGSLR

-978 DGQITVQGMDVA
+978 GGQITVQGMDVA
-990 DIIVCNA
+990 DVIVCNA

-1008 VAGLPSGVY
+1008 VTGLPSGVY

>member
-1 MRKQLLLMLSL
+1 MLSL

-46 QGSAVQSFNENT
+46 QGSAVQSFNDNT

-69 GLAKVSQ
+69 GLAKVSRY
-76 KSVSD
+76 SVSD
-81 TKTIY
+81 TQTIY

-93 GSDTDN
+93 GTNTDN
-99 GKAISFRLSVPGANT
+99 GKAISYRLSEGGNHSFVF
-114 SYIYNDL
+114 NDL
-121 QPAADAVTYTN
+121 KPAANAVTYTN
-132 KKTTGTL
+132 NGTTGKL
-139 SDLFPLKFIQPL
+139 SALYQLTFIRPGYYSIVQP
-151 YYAFTQETVSVKV
+151 EVSVKV
-164 GEQLNLLDYITFE
+164 GAEFNLLDHITFE
-177 PANANIPELNWNMYD
+177 PANANIPELNWTMGQG
-192 ESWRENVNIEGN
+192 EKENEYASIKGN
-204 KLTAIKSTGKY
+204 TFKALKSTGKY
-215 GAVGIFPK
+215 SWVNVSPNLLG
-223 LWDMKNTGDH
+223 MKPTGQY
-233 TSINVRVIQPAT
+233 TKVSVRVIQPAT

-263 TAALNTVLRSGYTTS
+263 TAALNTVLRSGYTTA

-291 DETALLPMIGSD
+291 DETAIRPMTSESD
-303 IGKFNPVK
+303 LGKFNPVK

-328 KVTVIKPVEYI
+328 KVTVIKPVE
-339 NPVGTVKVIKMYV
+339 NIKMV
-352 GENLLDILPSGYKV
+352 GSVKTIKMFLGENLLDILPAGYKV
-366 MPEDAADRSVR
+366 MPEDATDRSVH
-377 YEVNQSYSDQGV
+377 YEVNQGYYQGV
-389 YEDGD
+389 HEDVD
-394 GAYKYTDI
+394 GTYKYTDI
-402 FGNLYFNEGDEMIAL
+402 FGDEYFNEGDEMIAL
-417 KSGRVRVTI
+417 KPGRVRVTI

-435 CEYEVIVKDG
+435 CEYEVIVKRG
-445 PTSITFKQEEMT
+445 PTNITFKQEEMT
-457 FLLPIKDTD
+457 FLMPRKDTD
-466 KSDISEDIRNN
+466 KWDISEDIRNN

-486 YDENESYDKRST
+486 YDEYEEYDIAQSDLDILSFTKAVN
-498 LLYIQFVKDVT
+498 LY
-509 SDTEVITLD
+509 
-518 YDFTEDKLS
+518 YDFKNDILS
-527 ASIVNAGRG
+527 ASIDSIGQGWIDV
-536 SVGVIYL
+536 SYS
-543 SERTVASEEGLKN
+543 SERTIATETGLQNDKYRISN
-556 EEVEIMKKFSVVV
+556 HFNITIL
-569 MESLKG
+569 ESLKG
-575 FNVDNYVEMVSTETR
+575 FKVDEYVEMVSTETR

-595 PDPVGAEVDPSR
+595 PDPVDAEVDPSR

-612 TPNSYLPEEWKSMV
+612 VDANVPEMWKSIV
-626 EIVPTDESKLNYT
+626 EIEPTDETKLNYT
-639 IIPHSVGR
+639 INPRSVGT
-647 ATISVKLDGVEVAT
+647 ATISVKLDGEEVAT
-661 SNVLIGQ
+661 SFVRIGQ

-673 AGWKWTSFYAGGV
+673 AGWKWTSFYVGGV
-686 RWNSPEYELGNV
+686 SWNSPEYELGNV

-718 GDLNSLGTG
+718 GDINRLESG

-744 RIMYTGAYEDMQTH
+744 RIMYTGAYEDMRTH

-777 INSVFSTEDSN
+777 INSVFSTEDTY
-788 ANNFNVGDRIV
+788 ANKFNVGDRIV

-807 YNGEKWTGTLITL
+807 YNGEKWTGTLTTL
-820 HAGLGY
+820 RAGLGY
-826 MYFNAGSENVDMEY
+826 MYFNAASDTIDMEY
-840 QRESLMPQGTPVM
+840 QREGRMPQGTPVM

-963 GITSADIASSGIAIV
+963 GITAADIASSGIAVV

-990 DIIVCNA
+990 DVIVCNA

-1008 VAGLPSGVY
+1008 VTGLPSGVY

>member
-1 MRKQLLLMLSL
+1 MLSL

-36 HVIYVGLVDD
+36 HVIYVGLTE
-46 QGSAVQSFNENT
+46 GSLDNCGQKELPENT

-69 GLAKVSQ
+69 GLAKVQ
-76 KSVSD
+76 KKSLSVAL
-81 TKTIY
+81 TIN
-86 YFALRVK
+86 YFPLRVK
-93 GSDTDN
+93 GDTNDE
-99 GKAISFRLSVPGANT
+99 GKAISFRLLYPGGQL
-114 SYIYNDL
+114 SYVYDL

-151 YYAFTQETVSVKV
+151 YYGFTQETVSVKV
-164 GEQLNLLDYITFE
+164 GEQINLLDYITFE
-177 PANANIPELNWNMYD
+177 PANANIPELNWNMYE
-192 ESWRENVNIEGN
+192 ESEYVNIEGN

-215 GAVGIFPK
+215 GSVGVFPK
-223 LWDMKNTGDH
+223 LWDMKNTGQYSD
-233 TSINVRVIQPAT
+233 INIRVIQPAT

-263 TAALNTVLRSGYTTS
+263 TAALNTVLRSGYTTA

-291 DETALLPMIGSD
+291 DETAILPMIGSD

-311 AGTYTMTLSGE
+311 TGTYTMTLSGE

-339 NPVGTVKVIKMYV
+339 NPVGRVKEIKMYI
-352 GENLLDILPSGYKV
+352 GDNLLSILPSGYKV
-366 MPEDAADRSVR
+366 MPEDATDRSVR
-377 YEVNQSYSDQGV
+377 YEVLPSYNQDQEFK
-389 YEDGD
+389 YNEILEDNGSE
-394 GAYKYTDI
+394 GI
-402 FGNLYFNEGDEMIAL
+402 FARKPGRARIAII
-417 KSGRVRVTI
+417 SN
-426 RSVQNPQAS
+426 QNPQAS
-435 CEYEVIVKDG
+435 CTYEVIVKDG
-445 PTSITFKQEEMT
+445 PTNITFKQDEMT
-457 FLLPIKDTD
+457 FLMPIKDTD
-466 KSDISEDIRNN
+466 KWDISEDIRNN

-486 YDENESYDKRST
+486 YEEYESYDIAQSNLDISSLTDAVK
-498 LLYIQFVKDVT
+498 LY
-509 SDTEVITLD
+509 
-518 YDFTEDKLS
+518 YDFKKDSLS
-527 ASIVNAGRG
+527 ASVVK
-536 SVGVIYL
+536 VGEGWIDISYS
-543 SERTVASEEGLKN
+543 SERTIATEEGLRN
-556 EEVEIMKKFSVVV
+556 DEYEISNHFHVTI

-575 FNVDNYVEMVSTETR
+575 FKVDEYVEMVSTETR

-612 TPNSYLPEEWKSMV
+612 TPDSYVPEEWKSIV
-626 EIVPTDESKLNYT
+626 EIVPTDDTMLNYT
-639 IIPHSVGR
+639 IRPHGVGR
-647 ATISVKLDGVEVAT
+647 ATISVKLDGVEVAS

-686 RWNSPEYELGNV
+686 SWNSPEIELGNV

-718 GDLNSLGTG
+718 GDIYSLETG
-727 TCYKIK
+727 ECYKIK

-744 RIMYTGAYEDMQTH
+744 RIMYTGGYEDMRTH

-777 INSVFSTEDSN
+777 INSVFSTEDAY
-788 ANNFNVGDRIV
+788 ANKFNVGDRIV

-807 YNGEKWTGTLITL
+807 YNGEKWTGTLTTL
-820 HAGLGY
+820 RAGLGY
-826 MYFNAGSENVDMEY
+826 MYFNAASDTIDMEY
-840 QRESLMPQGTPVM
+840 LHEGSMPQGTPVM

-963 GITSADIASSGIAIV
+963 GITAADIASSGIAVV

-990 DIIVCNA
+990 DVIVCNA

-1008 VAGLPSGVY
+1008 VTGLPSGVY

>member
-1 MRKQLLLMLSL
+1 MLSL

-69 GLAKVSQ
+69 GLAKVSRY
-76 KSVSD
+76 SVSD
-81 TKTIY
+81 TQTIY

-99 GKAISFRLSVPGANT
+99 GEAISYRLSTGGNQSLVF
-114 SYIYNDL
+114 NDL
-121 QPAADAVTYTN
+121 KPAANAVTYTN
-132 KKTTGTL
+132 NGTTGKL
-139 SDLFPLKFIQPL
+139 SALYQLTFIRPGYYSIVQP
-151 YYAFTQETVSVKV
+151 EVSVKV
-164 GEQLNLLDYITFE
+164 GAEFNLLDHITFE
-177 PANANIPELNWNMYD
+177 PANANIPELNWTMGQG
-192 ESWRENVNIEGN
+192 EKENEYASIKGN
-204 KLTAIKSTGKY
+204 TFKALKSTGKY
-215 GAVGIFPK
+215 SWVNVSPNLLG
-223 LWDMKNTGDH
+223 MKPMGDYREL
-233 TSINVRVIQPAT
+233 SVRVIQPAT

-263 TAALNTVLRSGYTTS
+263 TAALNTVLRSGYTTA

-291 DETALLPMIGSD
+291 DETAILPMIGSD

-328 KVTVIKPVEYI
+328 KVTVIKPVKYI
-339 NPVGTVKVIKMYV
+339 EMVGSVKTIKMFL
-352 GENLLDILPSGYKV
+352 GENLLDILPAGYKV
-366 MPEDAADRSVR
+366 MPEDATDRSVR

-417 KSGRVRVTI
+417 KPGRVRVTI

-435 CEYEVIVKDG
+435 FEYEVIVKDG
-445 PTSITFKQEEMT
+445 PTNISFKQDEMT
-457 FLLPIKDTD
+457 FLLPRKDTD

-486 YDENESYDKRST
+486 YEENEYYDIAQSNLDISSLT
-498 LLYIQFVKDVT
+498 DAVK
-509 SDTEVITLD
+509 LD
-518 YDFTEDKLS
+518 YDFKKNSLS
-527 ASIVNAGRG
+527 ASIVK
-536 SVGVIYL
+536 VGEGWIDIAYS
-543 SERTVASEEGLKN
+543 SERTIATEEGLKN
-556 EEVEIMKKFSVVV
+556 DEYEISNHFHVTI

-575 FNVDNYVEMVSTETR
+575 FNVDGYVDMVSTETR

-639 IIPHSVGR
+639 ILPHGVGS
-647 ATISVKLDGVEVAT
+647 ATISVKLDGEEVAT
-661 SNVLIGQ
+661 SHVSIGQ

-673 AGWKWTSFYAGGV
+673 AGWKWASLYGGGV

-718 GDLNSLGTG
+718 GDIYSLETG

-799 SKDDGFAE
+799 SKDNGFAE
-807 YNGEKWTGTLITL
+807 YNGEKWTGTLTTL

-938 EQMPFAKMAGSLR
+938 EQMPFTKMAGSLR

-963 GITSADIASSGIAIV
+963 GITAADIASSGIAIV

-1008 VAGLPSGVY
+1008 VTGLPSGVY

>member
-46 QGSAVQSFNENT
+46 KGSAVQDFNANT

-69 GLAKVSQ
+69 GIAEVSQ

-99 GKAISFRLSVPGANT
+99 GKAISFRLSIPGTNM

-121 QPAADAVTYTN
+121 KPAVNAVTYTN

-139 SDLFPLKFIQPL
+139 SALYPLTFIQSWVCG
-151 YYAFTQETVSVKV
+151 YTQTFVSVKV
-164 GEQLNLLDYITFE
+164 GEEINLLDYLKFTPE
-177 PANANIPELNWNMYD
+177 NANIPELIWGISKNH
-192 ESWRENVNIEGN
+192 RENVTITGN
-204 KLTAIKSTGKY
+204 TLKALKSTKFV
-215 GAVGIFPK
+215 GAATVSAK
-223 LWDMKNTGDH
+223 LKDFTFSSENQSLK
-233 TSINVRVIQPAT
+233 IAVIQPAT
-245 SIELRDEY
+245 SIELLDEY

-263 TAALNTVLRSGYTTS
+263 TSVLNSVLHKCFTIL
-278 PADCNEELTWKSS
+278 PEDCNEKMWWKSN
-291 DETALLPMIGSD
+291 DETAIRPMEGID
-303 IGKFNPVK
+303 LGKFEPVK
-311 AGTYTMTLSGE
+311 TGTYTMTLGGE
-322 NASVDL
+322 KASVDL

-339 NPVGTVKVIKMYV
+339 NPVGYVKEIKMYV
-352 GENLLDILPSGYKV
+352 GENLLDILPAGYKV

-417 KSGRVRVTI
+417 KPGRVRVTI

-445 PTSITFKQEEMT
+445 PTSITFKQDEMT
-457 FLLPIKDTD
+457 FLMPRKDTD
-466 KSDISEDIRNN
+466 KWDISEDIRNN

-486 YDENESYDKRST
+486 YEEYEEYDIAQSDLDILSYTKAVN
-498 LLYIQFVKDVT
+498 LY
-509 SDTEVITLD
+509 
-518 YDFTEDKLS
+518 YDFENDILS
-527 ASIVNAGRG
+527 ASIDSIGGGRINV
-536 SVGVIYL
+536 SYS
-543 SERTVASEEGLKN
+543 SERTIATEEGLQN
-556 EEVEIMKKFSVVV
+556 DEFRISNHFNITIL
-569 MESLKG
+569 ESLKG
-575 FNVDNYVEMVSTETR
+575 FKVDGYVEMVSTETR

-612 TPNSYLPEEWKSMV
+612 TPNSYVPEEWKSMV
-626 EIVPTDESKLNYT
+626 EIVPTDETKLNYT
-639 IIPHSVGR
+639 ILPHGVGS
-647 ATISVKLDGVEVAT
+647 ATISVKLDGEEVAT
-661 SNVLIGQ
+661 SHVEIGQ

-673 AGWKWTSFYAGGV
+673 AGWKWTSFYGGSV
-686 RWNSPEYELGNV
+686 SWNSPEYELGNV

-718 GDLNSLGTG
+718 GDINRLESGE
-727 TCYKIK
+727 CYKIK

-744 RIMYTGAYEDMQTH
+744 RIMYTGAYEDMQTS
-758 RQIVPMWNWLG
+758 RRIVPMWNWLG

-777 INSVFSTEDSN
+777 INSVFVKEEN
-788 ANNFNVGDRIV
+788 INVFNVGDRIV

-807 YNGEKWTGTLITL
+807 YNGEKWTGTLTTL

-840 QRESLMPQGTPVM
+840 LREGSMPQGTPVM

-963 GITSADIASSGIAIV
+963 GITSADIASSGIAVV

-1008 VAGLPSGVY
+1008 VTGLPSGVY

>member
-1 MRKQLLLMLSL
+1 
-12 LLYAVGM
+12 M

-36 HVIYVGLVDD
+36 HVIYVGLTE
-46 QGSAVQSFNENT
+46 GSLDNCGQKELPENT

-69 GLAKVSQ
+69 GLAKVQ
-76 KSVSD
+76 KKSLSVAL
-81 TKTIY
+81 TIN
-86 YFALRVK
+86 YFPLRVK
-93 GSDTDN
+93 GDTNDE
-99 GKAISFRLSVPGANT
+99 GKAISFRLLYPGGQL
-114 SYIYNDL
+114 SYVYDL

-139 SDLFPLKFIQPL
+139 SALFPLKFIQPL
-151 YYAFTQETVSVKV
+151 YYSFTQETVSVKV
-164 GEQLNLLDYITFE
+164 GEQINLLDYITFE
-177 PANANIPELNWNMYD
+177 PANANIPELNWNMYE
-192 ESWRENVNIEGN
+192 ESENVNIEGN

-215 GAVGIFPK
+215 GSVGVFPK
-223 LWDMKNTGDH
+223 LWDMKNTGQYSD
-233 TSINVRVIQPAT
+233 INIRVIQPAT

-263 TAALNTVLRSGYTTS
+263 TAALNTVLRSGYTTA

-291 DETALLPMIGSD
+291 DETAILPMEGND

-311 AGTYTMTLSGE
+311 TGTYTMTLSGE

-339 NPVGTVKVIKMYV
+339 TPVGRVKEIKMYI
-352 GENLLDILPSGYKV
+352 GDNLLDILPSGYKV
-366 MPEDAADRSVR
+366 MPEDATDRSVH
-377 YEVNQSYSDQGV
+377 YEVLPSYNQDQEFK
-389 YEDGD
+389 YNEILEDNGSE
-394 GAYKYTDI
+394 GI
-402 FGNLYFNEGDEMIAL
+402 FARKPGRARIAII
-417 KSGRVRVTI
+417 SN
-426 RSVQNPQAS
+426 QNPQAT
-435 CEYEVIVKDG
+435 CTYEVIVKDG
-445 PTSITFKQEEMT
+445 PTNITFKQEEMT
-457 FLLPIKDTD
+457 FLMPRKDTD
-466 KSDISEDIRNN
+466 KWDISEDIRNN

-486 YDENESYDKRST
+486 YEEYESYDIAQSNLDISSLTDAVK
-498 LLYIQFVKDVT
+498 LY
-509 SDTEVITLD
+509 
-518 YDFTEDKLS
+518 YDFKKDSLS
-527 ASIVNAGRG
+527 ASVVK
-536 SVGVIYL
+536 VGEGWIDISYS
-543 SERTVASEEGLKN
+543 SERTIATEEGLRN
-556 EEVEIMKKFSVVV
+556 DEYEISNHFHVTI

-575 FNVDNYVEMVSTETR
+575 FKVDGYVDMVSTETR

-595 PDPVGAEVDPSR
+595 PDPVDAEVDPSR

-612 TPNSYLPEEWKSMV
+612 TPDSYVSEEWKSIV
-626 EIVPTDESKLNYT
+626 EIVPTDETMLNYT
-639 IIPHSVGR
+639 IRPHSVGR

-661 SNVLIGQ
+661 SHVGIGQ

-673 AGWKWTSFYAGGV
+673 AGWKWTSLYSGGV
-686 RWNSPEYELGNV
+686 SWNSPEYELGNV

-718 GDLNSLGTG
+718 GDLNRLEPG

-744 RIMYTGAYEDMQTH
+744 RIMYTGAYEDMRTH

-777 INSVFSTEDSN
+777 INSVFSTEDTY

-799 SKDDGFAE
+799 SKDNGFAE
-807 YNGEKWTGTLITL
+807 YNGEKWTGTLTTL

-826 MYFNAGSENVDMEY
+826 MYFNAASDTIDMEY
-840 QRESLMPQGTPVM
+840 LREGSMPQGTPVM

-938 EQMPFAKMAGSLR
+938 EQMPFAKMAGSLG

-963 GITSADIASSGIAIV
+963 GITAADIASSGIAVV

-990 DIIVCNA
+990 DVIVCNA

-1008 VAGLPSGVY
+1008 VTGLPSGVY

>member
-1 MRKQLLLMLSL
+1 MLSL

-46 QGSAVQSFNENT
+46 KGSAVQSFNANT

-69 GLAKVSQ
+69 GIAEVSQ

-99 GKAISFRLSVPGANT
+99 GKAISFRLSIPGTNM

-121 QPAADAVTYTN
+121 KPAANAVTYTN

-151 YYAFTQETVSVKV
+151 YYGFTQETVSVKV
-164 GEQLNLLDYITFE
+164 GEQINLLDYITFE
-177 PANANIPELNWNMYD
+177 PANANIPELNWNMYE
-192 ESWRENVNIEGN
+192 ESENVIIEGN

-215 GAVGIFPK
+215 GSVGVFPK
-223 LWDMKNTGDH
+223 LWDMKNTGQYSD
-233 TSINVRVIQPAT
+233 INIRVIQPAT

-263 TAALNTVLRSGYTTS
+263 TAALNTVLRSGYTTA

-291 DETALLPMIGSD
+291 DETAILPMIGSD

-311 AGTYTMTLSGE
+311 TGTYTMTLSGE

-339 NPVGTVKVIKMYV
+339 TPVGRVKEIKMYI
-352 GENLLDILPSGYKV
+352 GDNLLSILPSGYKV
-366 MPEDAADRSVR
+366 MPEDATDRSVR
-377 YEVNQSYSDQGV
+377 YEVLPSYNQDQEFK
-389 YEDGD
+389 YNEILEDNGSE
-394 GAYKYTDI
+394 GI
-402 FGNLYFNEGDEMIAL
+402 FARKPGRARIAII
-417 KSGRVRVTI
+417 SN
-426 RSVQNPQAS
+426 QNPQAT
-435 CEYEVIVKDG
+435 CTYEVIVKDG
-445 PTSITFKQEEMT
+445 PTNITFKQDEMT
-457 FLLPIKDTD
+457 FLMPIKDTD
-466 KSDISEDIRNN
+466 KWDISEDIRNN

-486 YDENESYDKRST
+486 YEEYESYDIAQSNLDISSLTDAVK
-498 LLYIQFVKDVT
+498 LY
-509 SDTEVITLD
+509 
-518 YDFTEDKLS
+518 YDFKKDSLS
-527 ASIVNAGRG
+527 ASVVK
-536 SVGVIYL
+536 VGEGWIDISYS
-543 SERTVASEEGLKN
+543 SERTIATEEGLRN
-556 EEVEIMKKFSVVV
+556 DEYEISNHFHVTI

-575 FNVDNYVEMVSTETR
+575 FKVDEYVEMVSTETR

-612 TPNSYLPEEWKSMV
+612 TPDSYVPEEWKSIV
-626 EIVPTDESKLNYT
+626 EIVPTDDTMLNYT
-639 IIPHSVGR
+639 IRPHGVGR
-647 ATISVKLDGVEVAT
+647 ATISVKLDGVEVAS

-686 RWNSPEYELGNV
+686 SWNSPEIELGNV
-698 VEEIRSEDALLHN
+698 VEEIRSEDALLYN

-718 GDLNSLGTG
+718 GDINRLESG

-744 RIMYTGAYEDMQTH
+744 RIMYTGAYEDMRTH

-777 INSVFSTEDSN
+777 INSVFSTEDTY
-788 ANNFNVGDRIV
+788 ANKFNVGDRIV
-799 SKDDGFAE
+799 SKDNGFAE
-807 YNGEKWTGTLITL
+807 YNGEKWTGTLTTL

-963 GITSADIASSGIAIV
+963 GITAADIASSGIAVV

-990 DIIVCNA
+990 DVIVCNA

>member
-1 MRKQLLLMLSL
+1 
-12 LLYAVGM
+12 M

-46 QGSAVQSFNENT
+46 QGSAVQSFNDNT

-69 GLAKVSQ
+69 GLAKVSRY
-76 KSVSD
+76 SVSD
-81 TKTIY
+81 TQTIY

-93 GSDTDN
+93 GTNTDN
-99 GKAISFRLSVPGANT
+99 GKAITYRLSVGGNQ
-114 SYIYNDL
+114 SFVFNDL
-121 QPAADAVTYTN
+121 KPAANAVTYTN
-132 KKTTGTL
+132 NGTTGKL
-139 SDLFPLKFIQPL
+139 SALYQLTFIRPGYYSIVQP
-151 YYAFTQETVSVKV
+151 EVSVKV
-164 GEQLNLLDYITFE
+164 GAEFNLLDHITFE
-177 PANANIPELNWNMYD
+177 PANANIPEMNWTMGQG
-192 ESWRENVNIEGN
+192 EKENEYASIKGN
-204 KLTAIKSTGKY
+204 TFKALKSTGKY
-215 GAVGIFPK
+215 SWVNVSPN
-223 LWDMKNTGDH
+223 LWGMKPTGQY
-233 TSINVRVIQPAT
+233 TEVSVRIIQPAT

-263 TAALNTVLRSGYTTS
+263 TAALNTVLRSGYTTA

-291 DETALLPMIGSD
+291 DETAIRPMTSESD
-303 IGKFNPVK
+303 LGKFNPVK
-311 AGTYTMTLSGE
+311 TGTYTMTLSGE

-339 NPVGTVKVIKMYV
+339 NPVGRVKEIKMYI
-352 GENLLDILPSGYKV
+352 GDNLLSILPSGYKV
-366 MPEDAADRSVR
+366 MPEDATDRSVH
-377 YEVNQSYSDQGV
+377 YEVLPSYNQDQEFK
-389 YEDGD
+389 YNEILEDNGSE
-394 GAYKYTDI
+394 GI
-402 FGNLYFNEGDEMIAL
+402 FARKPGRARIAII
-417 KSGRVRVTI
+417 SN
-426 RSVQNPQAS
+426 QNPQAS
-435 CEYEVIVKDG
+435 CTYEVIVKDG
-445 PTSITFKQEEMT
+445 PTNITFKQDEMT
-457 FLLPIKDTD
+457 FLMPIKDTD
-466 KSDISEDIRNN
+466 KWDISEDIRNN

-486 YDENESYDKRST
+486 YEEYESYDIAQSNLDISSLT
-498 LLYIQFVKDVT
+498 DAVKL
-509 SDTEVITLD
+509 S
-518 YDFTEDKLS
+518 YDFKKDIIS
-527 ASIVNAGRG
+527 ASIVK
-536 SVGVIYL
+536 VGEGWIDISYS
-543 SERTVASEEGLKN
+543 SERTIATEEGLQN
-556 EEVEIMKKFSVVV
+556 DEYYISNHFHVTIL
-569 MESLKG
+569 ESLKG
-575 FNVDNYVEMVSTETR
+575 FKVDGYVDMVSTETR

-612 TPNSYLPEEWKSMV
+612 TPDTYVSEEWKSIV
-626 EIVPTDESKLNYT
+626 EIVPTDETMLNYT
-639 IIPHSVGR
+639 IRPHSVGR

-661 SNVLIGQ
+661 SHVGIGQ

-673 AGWKWTSFYAGGV
+673 AGWKWTSFYGGGV

-718 GDLNSLGTG
+718 GDIYSLETG
-727 TCYKIK
+727 ECYKIK

-744 RIMYTGAYEDMQTH
+744 RIMYTGAYEDMRTH

-777 INSVFSTEDSN
+777 INSVFSTEDAN
-788 ANNFNVGDRIV
+788 ANKFNVGDRIV
-799 SKDDGFAE
+799 SKDNGFAE
-807 YNGEKWTGTLITL
+807 YNGEKWTGTLTTL

-865 NSAPFADNMTIVAD
+865 NSAPFADNMTIIAD

-963 GITSADIASSGIAIV
+963 GITAADIASSGIAVV

-1008 VAGLPSGVY
+1008 VTGLPSGVY

>member
-1 MRKQLLLMLSL
+1 MLSL

-36 HVIYVGLVDD
+36 HVIYVGLTE
-46 QGSAVQSFNENT
+46 GSLDNCGQKDLPENT

-69 GLAKVSQ
+69 GLAKVQ
-76 KSVSD
+76 KKSLSVAL
-81 TKTIY
+81 TIN
-86 YFALRVK
+86 YFPLRVK
-93 GSDTDN
+93 GDTNDE
-99 GKAISFRLSVPGANT
+99 GKAISFRLLYPGGQL
-114 SYIYNDL
+114 SYVYDL

-151 YYAFTQETVSVKV
+151 YYGFTQETVSVKV
-164 GEQLNLLDYITFE
+164 GEQINLLDYITFE
-177 PANANIPELNWNMYD
+177 PANANIPELNWNMYE
-192 ESWRENVNIEGN
+192 ESENVIIEGN

-215 GAVGIFPK
+215 GSVGVFPK
-223 LWDMKNTGDH
+223 LWDMKNTGQYSD
-233 TSINVRVIQPAT
+233 INIRVIQPAT

-263 TAALNTVLRSGYTTS
+263 TAALNTVLRSGYTTA

-339 NPVGTVKVIKMYV
+339 EMVGSVKTIKMFV
-352 GENLLDILPSGYKV
+352 GENLLNILPSGYKV
-366 MPEDAADRSVR
+366 MPEDATDRSVH
-377 YEVNQSYSDQGV
+377 YEVNQSFSDQGV

-402 FGNLYFNEGDEMIAL
+402 FGDLYFNEGDEMIAL
-417 KSGRVRVTI
+417 KPGRVRVTI
-426 RSVQNPQAS
+426 NSTQNSRAY
-435 CEYEVIVKDG
+435 CEYEVIVKRG
-445 PTSITFKQEEMT
+445 PTNITFKQEEMT
-457 FLLPIKDTD
+457 FLMPRKDTD
-466 KSDISEDIRNN
+466 KWDISEDIRNN

-486 YDENESYDKRST
+486 YDEYEEYDIAESDLDIRSYT
-498 LLYIQFVKDVT
+498 KAVKLYYNF
-509 SDTEVITLD
+509 E
-518 YDFTEDKLS
+518 EDSLS
-527 ASIVNAGRG
+527 ASIDSIGGGRIKV
-536 SVGVIYL
+536 SYS
-543 SERTVASEEGLKN
+543 SERTIATEEGLQN
-556 EEVEIMKKFSVVV
+556 DEFRISNHFNITIL
-569 MESLKG
+569 ESLKG
-575 FNVDNYVEMVSTETR
+575 FKVDEYVEMVSTETR

-612 TPNSYLPEEWKSMV
+612 VDASVPEMWKSIV
-626 EIVPTDESKLNYT
+626 EIVPTDETMLNYT
-639 IIPHSVGR
+639 IKPHSVGR
-647 ATISVKLDGVEVAT
+647 ATISVKLDGEEVAT
-661 SNVLIGQ
+661 SYVGIGQ
-668 RYMQK
+668 RYIQK
-673 AGWKWTSFYAGGV
+673 AGWKWTSFYSGGV
-686 RWNSPEYELGNV
+686 SWNSPEYELGDV

-718 GDLNSLGTG
+718 GDLNRLESG

-733 VKEEEPGLLDL
+733 VKEEEPGLLNL
-744 RIMYTGAYEDMQTH
+744 RIYPGGYEDMRPY

-777 INSVFSTEDSN
+777 INSVFSTEDAN
-788 ANNFNVGDRIV
+788 ANKFNVGDRIV
-799 SKDDGFAE
+799 SKDNGFAE
-807 YNGEKWTGTLITL
+807 YNGEKWTGTLTTL

-826 MYFNAGSENVDMEY
+826 MYFNAASDTINMELKY
-840 QRESLMPQGTPVM
+840 EWNMPQGTPVM

-938 EQMPFAKMAGSLR
+938 EQMPFTKMAGSLR
-951 APQRLTVGGIVT
+951 VPQRLTVGGIVT

-1008 VAGLPSGVY
+1008 VTGLPSGVY

>member
-1 MRKQLLLMLSL
+1 MLSL

-36 HVIYVGLVDD
+36 HVIFVGLVDD
-46 QGSAVQSFNENT
+46 QGSAVQSFNDNT

-69 GLAKVSQ
+69 GLAKVSRY
-76 KSVSD
+76 SVSD
-81 TKTIY
+81 TQTIY

-93 GSDTDN
+93 GTNTDN
-99 GKAISFRLSVPGANT
+99 GKAISYRLSVGGNQ
-114 SYIYNDL
+114 SFVFNDL
-121 QPAADAVTYTN
+121 KPAANAVTYTN
-132 KKTTGTL
+132 NGTTGKL
-139 SDLFPLKFIQPL
+139 SALYQLTFIRPGYYSIVQP
-151 YYAFTQETVSVKV
+151 EVSVKV
-164 GEQLNLLDYITFE
+164 GAEFNLLDHITFE
-177 PANANIPELNWNMYD
+177 PANANIPEMNWTMGQG
-192 ESWRENVNIEGN
+192 EKENEYASIKGN
-204 KLTAIKSTGKY
+204 TFKALKSTGKY
-215 GAVGIFPK
+215 SWVSVSPNLWGMKPTGQYTAV
-223 LWDMKNTGDH
+223 
-233 TSINVRVIQPAT
+233 SVRVIQPAT

-263 TAALNTVLRSGYTTS
+263 TAALNTVLRSGYTTA

-291 DETALLPMIGSD
+291 DETAIRPMTSESD
-303 IGKFNPVK
+303 LGKFEPVK
-311 AGTYTMTLSGE
+311 TGTYTMTLSGE

-339 NPVGTVKVIKMYV
+339 NPVGRVKEIKMYI
-352 GENLLDILPSGYKV
+352 GDNLLDILPSGYKV
-366 MPEDAADRSVR
+366 MPEDATDRSVR
-377 YEVNQSYSDQGV
+377 YEVLPSYNQDQEFK
-389 YEDGD
+389 YNEILEDKGSE
-394 GAYKYTDI
+394 GI
-402 FGNLYFNEGDEMIAL
+402 FARKPGRARIAII
-417 KSGRVRVTI
+417 SN
-426 RSVQNPQAS
+426 QNPQAT
-435 CEYEVIVKDG
+435 CTYEVIVKDG
-445 PTSITFKQEEMT
+445 PTNITFKQEEMT
-457 FLLPIKDTD
+457 FLMPIKDTD
-466 KSDISEDIRNN
+466 KWDFSEDIRNN

-486 YDENESYDKRST
+486 YEEYESYDIAQSNLDISSLT
-498 LLYIQFVKDVT
+498 DAVKL
-509 SDTEVITLD
+509 S
-518 YDFTEDKLS
+518 YDFKKDSLS
-527 ASIVNAGRG
+527 ASVVK
-536 SVGVIYL
+536 VGEGWIDISYS
-543 SERTVASEEGLKN
+543 SERTIATEEGLRN
-556 EEVEIMKKFSVVV
+556 DEYEISNHFHVTI

-575 FNVDNYVEMVSTETR
+575 FKVDGYVEMVSTETR

-612 TPNSYLPEEWKSMV
+612 TPDSYVSEEWKNIV
-626 EIVPTDESKLNYT
+626 EIVPTDENKLNYT
-639 IIPHSVGR
+639 IRPHSVGR
-647 ATISVKLDGVEVAT
+647 AIISVKLDGVEVAS

-673 AGWKWTSFYAGGV
+673 AGWKWASLYGGDV
-686 RWNSPEYELGNV
+686 SWNSPEYELGNV

-718 GDLNSLGTG
+718 GDLNRLEPG

-744 RIMYTGAYEDMQTH
+744 RIMYTGAYEDMRTH

-777 INSVFSTEDSN
+777 INSVFSTEDAY
-788 ANNFNVGDRIV
+788 ANKFNVGDRIV
-799 SKDDGFAE
+799 SKDNGFAE
-807 YNGEKWTGTLITL
+807 YNGEKWTGTLTTL

-840 QRESLMPQGTPVM
+840 LREGSMPQGTPVM

-963 GITSADIASSGIAIV
+963 GITAADIASSGIAVV

-990 DIIVCNA
+990 DVIVCNA

-1008 VAGLPSGVY
+1008 VTGLPSGVY

>member
-30 NAYPDE
+30 NAYPNE

-46 QGSAVQSFNENT
+46 KGSAVQSFNANT

-69 GLAKVSQ
+69 GIAEVSQ

-99 GKAISFRLSVPGANT
+99 GKAISFRLSIPGTNM

-121 QPAADAVTYTN
+121 KPAANAVTYTN

-139 SDLFPLKFIQPL
+139 SALYPLTFIQSWVCG
-151 YYAFTQETVSVKV
+151 YTQTFVSVKV
-164 GEQLNLLDYITFE
+164 GEEINLLDYLKFTPE
-177 PANANIPELNWNMYD
+177 NANIPELIWGINRNH
-192 ESWRENVNIEGN
+192 REYVTITGN
-204 KLTAIKSTGKY
+204 TLKALKSTKFV
-215 GAVGIFPK
+215 GAATVSAK
-223 LWDMKNTGDH
+223 LKDFTFSSENQSLKIT
-233 TSINVRVIQPAT
+233 VIQPAT
-245 SIELRDEY
+245 SIGLLDEY

-263 TAALNTVLRSGYTTS
+263 TAVLNTVLHKCFNIL
-278 PADCNEELTWKSS
+278 PEDCNEKMWWKSN
-291 DETALLPMIGSD
+291 DETAIRPMEGND
-303 IGKFNPVK
+303 IGKFEPVK
-311 AGTYTMTLSGE
+311 TGTYTMTLSGE

-339 NPVGTVKVIKMYV
+339 NPVGRVKEIKMYI
-352 GENLLDILPSGYKV
+352 GDNLLDILPSGYKV
-366 MPEDAADRSVR
+366 MPEDATDRSVR
-377 YEVNQSYSDQGV
+377 YEVLPSYNQDQEFK
-389 YEDGD
+389 YNEILEDKGPE
-394 GAYKYTDI
+394 GI
-402 FGNLYFNEGDEMIAL
+402 FARKPGRARIAII
-417 KSGRVRVTI
+417 SN
-426 RSVQNPQAS
+426 QNPQAT
-435 CEYEVIVKDG
+435 CTYEVIVKDG
-445 PTSITFKQEEMT
+445 PTNITFKQEEMT
-457 FLLPIKDTD
+457 FLMPIKDTD
-466 KSDISEDIRNN
+466 KWDISEDIRNN

-486 YDENESYDKRST
+486 YEEYESYDIAQSNLDISSLT
-498 LLYIQFVKDVT
+498 DAVKL
-509 SDTEVITLD
+509 S
-518 YDFTEDKLS
+518 YDFKKDIIS
-527 ASIVNAGRG
+527 ASVVK
-536 SVGVIYL
+536 VGEGWIDISYS
-543 SERTVASEEGLKN
+543 SERTIATEEGLQN
-556 EEVEIMKKFSVVV
+556 DEYYISNHFHVTIL
-569 MESLKG
+569 ESLKG
-575 FNVDNYVEMVSTETR
+575 FKVDGYVDMVSTETR

-612 TPNSYLPEEWKSMV
+612 EDASVPEMWKSIV
-626 EIVPTDESKLNYT
+626 EIVPTDETMLNYT
-639 IIPHSVGR
+639 IRPHSVGR

-661 SNVLIGQ
+661 SHVGIGQ

-673 AGWKWTSFYAGGV
+673 AGWKWTSLYSGGV
-686 RWNSPEYELGNV
+686 SWNSPEYELGDV

-718 GDLNSLGTG
+718 GDLNRLEPG

-733 VKEEEPGLLDL
+733 VKEEEPGLLNL
-744 RIMYTGAYEDMQTH
+744 RIYPGGYEDMRPY

-777 INSVFSTEDSN
+777 INSVFSTEDAY
-788 ANNFNVGDRIV
+788 ANKFNVGDRIV
-799 SKDDGFAE
+799 SKDNGFAE
-807 YNGEKWTGTLITL
+807 YNGEKWTGTLTTL

-826 MYFNAGSENVDMEY
+826 MYFNAASDTINMELKY
-840 QRESLMPQGTPVM
+840 EWNMPQGTPVM

-879 LGNDYSAERF
+879 LGNEYSAERF

-963 GITSADIASSGIAIV
+963 GITAADIASSGIAIV

-990 DIIVCNA
+990 DVIVCNA

-1008 VAGLPSGVY
+1008 VTGLPSGVY

>member
-1 MRKQLLLMLSL
+1 MLSL

-46 QGSAVQSFNENT
+46 KGSAVQDFNANT

-69 GLAKVSQ
+69 GLAEVSQ

-99 GKAISFRLSVPGANT
+99 GKAISFRLSIPGTNM

-121 QPAADAVTYTN
+121 KPAANAVTYTN

-139 SDLFPLKFIQPL
+139 SALYPLTFIQSWVCG
-151 YYAFTQETVSVKV
+151 YTQTFVSVKV
-164 GEQLNLLDYITFE
+164 GEEINLLDYLKFTPE
-177 PANANIPELNWNMYD
+177 NANIPELIWGINRNH
-192 ESWRENVNIEGN
+192 REYVTITGN
-204 KLTAIKSTGKY
+204 TLKALKSTKFV
-215 GAVGIFPK
+215 GAATVSAK
-223 LWDMKNTGDH
+223 LKDFTFSSENQSLKIT
-233 TSINVRVIQPAT
+233 VIQPAT
-245 SIELRDEY
+245 SIELLDEY

-263 TAALNTVLRSGYTTS
+263 TSVLNTVLHKCFNIL
-278 PADCNEELTWKSS
+278 PEDCNEKMWWKSN
-291 DETALLPMIGSD
+291 DETAIRPMEGND
-303 IGKFNPVK
+303 IGKFEPVK
-311 AGTYTMTLSGE
+311 TGTYTMTLGGE
-322 NASVDL
+322 KASVDL

-339 NPVGTVKVIKMYV
+339 EMVGSVKTIKMFV
-352 GENLLDILPSGYKV
+352 GENLLNILPSGYKV
-366 MPEDAADRSVR
+366 MPEDATDRSVH
-377 YEVNQSYSDQGV
+377 YEVNQSFSDQGV

-402 FGNLYFNEGDEMIAL
+402 FGDLYFNEGDEMIAL
-417 KSGRVRVTI
+417 KPGRVRVTI
-426 RSVQNPQAS
+426 NSTQNSRAY
-435 CEYEVIVKDG
+435 CEYEVIVKRG
-445 PTSITFKQEEMT
+445 PTNITFKQEEMT
-457 FLLPIKDTD
+457 FLMPRKDTD
-466 KSDISEDIRNN
+466 KWDISEDIRNN

-486 YDENESYDKRST
+486 YDEYEEYDIAQSDLDIRSYTKAVN
-498 LLYIQFVKDVT
+498 LYYNFEKD
-509 SDTEVITLD
+509 S
-518 YDFTEDKLS
+518 LS
-527 ASIVNAGRG
+527 ASIDSIGQGRINV
-536 SVGVIYL
+536 SYS
-543 SERTVASEEGLKN
+543 SERTIATEEGLQN
-556 EEVEIMKKFSVVV
+556 DEYRISNHFNITIL
-569 MESLKG
+569 ESLKG
-575 FNVDNYVEMVSTETR
+575 FKVDEYVEMVSTETR

-595 PDPVGAEVDPSR
+595 PDPVDAEVDPSR

-612 TPNSYLPEEWKSMV
+612 VDASVPEMWKSIV
-626 EIVPTDESKLNYT
+626 EIVPTDETMLNYT
-639 IIPHSVGR
+639 IRPHSVGR

-661 SNVLIGQ
+661 SHVGIGQ

-673 AGWKWTSFYAGGV
+673 AGWKWTSLYSGGV
-686 RWNSPEYELGNV
+686 SWNSPEYELGDV

-718 GDLNSLGTG
+718 GDLNRLESG

-733 VKEEEPGLLDL
+733 VKEEEPGLLNL
-744 RIMYTGAYEDMQTH
+744 RIYPGGYEDMRPY

-777 INSVFSTEDSN
+777 INSVFSTEDAN
-788 ANNFNVGDRIV
+788 ANKFNVGDRIV
-799 SKDDGFAE
+799 SKDNGFAE
-807 YNGEKWTGTLITL
+807 YNGEKWTGTLTTL

-826 MYFNAGSENVDMEY
+826 MYFNAASDTINMELKY
-840 QRESLMPQGTPVM
+840 EWNMPQGTPVM

-963 GITSADIASSGIAIV
+963 GITAADIASSGIAIV

-1008 VAGLPSGVY
+1008 VTGLPSGVY

>member
-1 MRKQLLLMLSL
+1 MLSL

-46 QGSAVQSFNENT
+46 KGSAVQSFNANT

-69 GLAKVSQ
+69 GIAEVSQ

-99 GKAISFRLSVPGANT
+99 GKAISFRLSIPGTNM

-121 QPAADAVTYTN
+121 KPAANAVTYTN

-139 SDLFPLKFIQPL
+139 SALYPLTFIQSWVCG
-151 YYAFTQETVSVKV
+151 YTQTFVRVKV
-164 GEQLNLLDYITFE
+164 GEEINLLDYLKFTPE
-177 PANANIPELNWNMYD
+177 NANIPELIWGINKNH
-192 ESWRENVNIEGN
+192 REYVTITGN
-204 KLTAIKSTGKY
+204 TLKALKSTKFV
-215 GAVGIFPK
+215 GAATVSAK
-223 LWDMKNTGDH
+223 LNDFTFSSENQNLKIT
-233 TSINVRVIQPAT
+233 VIQPAT
-245 SIELRDEY
+245 SIELLDEY

-263 TAALNTVLRSGYTTS
+263 TSVLNTVLHKCFTIL
-278 PADCNEELTWKSS
+278 PEDCNEKMWWKSN
-291 DETALLPMIGSD
+291 DETAIRPMEGND
-303 IGKFNPVK
+303 IGKFEPVK

-328 KVTVIKPVEYI
+328 KVTVIKPVE
-339 NPVGTVKVIKMYV
+339 NIKMV
-352 GENLLDILPSGYKV
+352 GSVETIKMFLGENLLDILPAGYKV
-366 MPEDAADRSVR
+366 MPEDATDRSVH
-377 YEVNQSYSDQGV
+377 YEVNQSDSDQGV

-402 FGNLYFNEGDEMIAL
+402 FGDLYFNEGDEMIAL
-417 KSGRVRVTI
+417 KPGRVRVTI

-435 CEYEVIVKDG
+435 CEYEVIVKRG
-445 PTSITFKQEEMT
+445 PTNITFKQEEMT
-457 FLLPIKDTD
+457 FLMPRKDTD
-466 KSDISEDIRNN
+466 KWDISKDIRNN

-486 YDENESYDKRST
+486 YEEYEEYDIAESDLDIRSYT
-498 LLYIQFVKDVT
+498 KAVHLY
-509 SDTEVITLD
+509 
-518 YDFTEDKLS
+518 YDFKNDILS
-527 ASIVNAGRG
+527 ALIDSIGQGRINV
-536 SVGVIYL
+536 SYS
-543 SERTVASEEGLKN
+543 SERTIATETGLHN
-556 EEVEIMKKFSVVV
+556 DEYNISNHFNITIL
-569 MESLKG
+569 ESLKG
-575 FNVDNYVEMVSTETR
+575 FNVDGYVDMVSTETR

-626 EIVPTDESKLNYT
+626 EIVPTDETKLNYT
-639 IIPHSVGR
+639 ILPHGVGS
-647 ATISVKLDGVEVAT
+647 ATISVKLDGEEVAT
-661 SNVLIGQ
+661 SNVSIGQ

-718 GDLNSLGTG
+718 GDIYSLETG
-727 TCYKIK
+727 ECYKIK

-777 INSVFSTEDSN
+777 INSVFSTEDTY

-799 SKDDGFAE
+799 SKDNGFAE
-807 YNGEKWTGTLITL
+807 YNGEKWTGTLTTL

-826 MYFNAGSENVDMEY
+826 MYFNAASDTIDMEY
-840 QRESLMPQGTPVM
+840 LRESLMPQGTPVM

-1008 VAGLPSGVY
+1008 VTGLPSGVY

>member
-1 MRKQLLLMLSL
+1 MLSL

-36 HVIYVGLVDD
+36 HVIYVGLTE
-46 QGSAVQSFNENT
+46 GSLDNCGQKELPENT

-69 GLAKVSQ
+69 GLAKVQ
-76 KSVSD
+76 KKSLSVAL
-81 TKTIY
+81 TIN
-86 YFALRVK
+86 YFPLRVK
-93 GSDTDN
+93 GDTNDE
-99 GKAISFRLSVPGANT
+99 GKAISFRLLYPGGQL
-114 SYIYNDL
+114 SYVYDL

-151 YYAFTQETVSVKV
+151 YYGFTQETVSVKV
-164 GEQLNLLDYITFE
+164 GEQINLLDYITFE
-177 PANANIPELNWNMYD
+177 PANANIPELNWNMYE
-192 ESWRENVNIEGN
+192 ESENVIIEGN

-215 GAVGIFPK
+215 GSVGVFPK
-223 LWDMKNTGDH
+223 LWDMKNTGQYSD
-233 TSINVRVIQPAT
+233 INIRVIQPAT

-263 TAALNTVLRSGYTTS
+263 TAALNTVLRSGYTTA

-291 DETALLPMIGSD
+291 DETAIRPMIGSD

-311 AGTYTMTLSGE
+311 TGTYTMTLSGE

-339 NPVGTVKVIKMYV
+339 TPVGRVKEIKMYI
-352 GENLLDILPSGYKV
+352 GDNLLSILPSGYKV
-366 MPEDAADRSVR
+366 MPEDATDRSVH
-377 YEVNQSYSDQGV
+377 YEVLPSYNQDQEFK
-389 YEDGD
+389 YNEILEDNGSE
-394 GAYKYTDI
+394 GI
-402 FGNLYFNEGDEMIAL
+402 FARKPGRARIAII
-417 KSGRVRVTI
+417 SN
-426 RSVQNPQAS
+426 QNPQAT
-435 CEYEVIVKDG
+435 CTYEVIVKDG
-445 PTSITFKQEEMT
+445 PTNITFKQDEMT
-457 FLLPIKDTD
+457 FLMPIKDTD
-466 KSDISEDIRNN
+466 KWDISEDIRNN

-486 YDENESYDKRST
+486 YEEYESYDIAQSNLDISSLTDAVK
-498 LLYIQFVKDVT
+498 LY
-509 SDTEVITLD
+509 
-518 YDFTEDKLS
+518 YDFKKDSLS
-527 ASIVNAGRG
+527 ASVVK
-536 SVGVIYL
+536 VGEGWIDISYS
-543 SERTVASEEGLKN
+543 SERTIATEEGLRN
-556 EEVEIMKKFSVVV
+556 DEYEISNHFHVTIL
-569 MESLKG
+569 ESLKG
-575 FNVDNYVEMVSTETR
+575 FKVDEYVEMVSTETR

-612 TPNSYLPEEWKSMV
+612 TPDSYVSEEWKSMV
-626 EIVPTDESKLNYT
+626 EIVPTDENKLNYT
-639 IIPHSVGR
+639 IRPHSVGR
-647 ATISVKLDGVEVAT
+647 ATISVKLDGEEVAT
-661 SNVLIGQ
+661 SHVGIGQ
-668 RYMQK
+668 RYIQK
-673 AGWKWTSFYAGGV
+673 AGWKWTSLYSGGV
-686 RWNSPEYELGNV
+686 SWNSPEYELGDV

-718 GDLNSLGTG
+718 GDLNRLESG

-733 VKEEEPGLLDL
+733 VKEEEPGLLNL
-744 RIMYTGAYEDMQTH
+744 RIYPGGYEDMRPY

-777 INSVFSTEDSN
+777 INSVFSTEDAN
-788 ANNFNVGDRIV
+788 ANKFNVGDRIV
-799 SKDDGFAE
+799 SKDNGFAE
-807 YNGEKWTGTLITL
+807 YNGEKWTGTLTTL

-826 MYFNAGSENVDMEY
+826 MYFNAASDTINMELKY
-840 QRESLMPQGTPVM
+840 EWNMPQGTPVM

-879 LGNDYSAERF
+879 LGNEYSAERF

-901 EGEMIDGKCFITVH
+901 EGEMIDGKCLITVH

-963 GITSADIASSGIAIV
+963 GITAADIASSGIAVV

-990 DIIVCNA
+990 DVIVCNA

-1008 VAGLPSGVY
+1008 VTGLPSGVY

>member
-1 MRKQLLLMLSL
+1 MLSL

-19 AAQQPDWGYNP
+19 AAQPDWGYNP

-36 HVIYVGLVDD
+36 HVIYAGLTEGSIDKCGLKSLP
-46 QGSAVQSFNENT
+46 QGT

-69 GLAKVSQ
+69 GLVQVQQ
-76 KSVSD
+76 KSLSD
-81 TKTIY
+81 VETIY
-86 YFALRVK
+86 YFPLRVK
-93 GSDTDN
+93 GGSNDE
-99 GKAISFRLSVPGANT
+99 GKQITFRLSYPGGQL
-114 SYIYNDL
+114 SYVYDL
-121 QPAADAVTYTN
+121 KPAADAVTYN
-132 KKTTGTL
+132 NNGTTGKL
-139 SDLFPLKFIQPL
+139 SALYALKFIQP
-151 YYAFTQETVSVKV
+151 YYYSIVQPEVSVKV
-164 GEQLNLLDYITFE
+164 GAEFNLTDHITFDPE
-177 PANANIPELNWNMYD
+177 NANIPELNWTMGQG
-192 ESWRENVNIEGN
+192 EKENEYASIKGN
-204 KLTAIKSTGKY
+204 TFKALKSTGKY
-215 GAVGIFPK
+215 GSVSVSPN
-223 LWDMKNTGDH
+223 LWGMKPAGQYTKV
-233 TSINVRVIQPAT
+233 SIRVIQPAT

-263 TAALNTVLRSGYTTS
+263 TAALNTVLRSGYTTA

-291 DETALLPMIGSD
+291 DETAILPMIGSD

-311 AGTYTMTLSGE
+311 TGTYTMTLSGE

-339 NPVGTVKVIKMYV
+339 TPVGRVKEIKMYI
-352 GENLLDILPSGYKV
+352 GDNLLSILPSGYKV
-366 MPEDAADRSVR
+366 MPEDATDRSVR
-377 YEVNQSYSDQGV
+377 YEVLPSYNQDQEFK
-389 YEDGD
+389 YNEILEDNGSE
-394 GAYKYTDI
+394 GI
-402 FGNLYFNEGDEMIAL
+402 FARKPGRARIAII
-417 KSGRVRVTI
+417 SN
-426 RSVQNPQAS
+426 QNPQAT
-435 CEYEVIVKDG
+435 CTYEVIVKDG
-445 PTSITFKQEEMT
+445 PTNITFKQDEMT
-457 FLLPIKDTD
+457 FLMPIKDTD
-466 KSDISEDIRNN
+466 KWDISEDIRNN

-486 YDENESYDKRST
+486 YEEYESYDIAQSNLDISSLTDAVK
-498 LLYIQFVKDVT
+498 LY
-509 SDTEVITLD
+509 
-518 YDFTEDKLS
+518 YDFKKDSLS
-527 ASIVNAGRG
+527 ASVVK
-536 SVGVIYL
+536 VGEGWIDISYS
-543 SERTVASEEGLKN
+543 SERTIATEEGLRN
-556 EEVEIMKKFSVVV
+556 DEYEISNHFHVTI

-575 FNVDNYVEMVSTETR
+575 FKVDEYVEMVSTETR

-612 TPNSYLPEEWKSMV
+612 TPDSYVPEEWKSIV
-626 EIVPTDESKLNYT
+626 EIVPTDDTMLNYT
-639 IIPHSVGR
+639 IRPHGVGR
-647 ATISVKLDGVEVAT
+647 ATISVKLDGVEVAS

-686 RWNSPEYELGNV
+686 SWNSPEIELGNV
-698 VEEIRSEDALLHN
+698 VEEIRSEDALLYN

-718 GDLNSLGTG
+718 GDINRLESG

-744 RIMYTGAYEDMQTH
+744 RIMYTGAYEDMRTH

-777 INSVFSTEDSN
+777 INSVFSTEDTY
-788 ANNFNVGDRIV
+788 ANKFNVGDRIV
-799 SKDDGFAE
+799 SKDNGFAE
-807 YNGEKWTGTLITL
+807 YNGEKWSGTLTTL

-963 GITSADIASSGIAIV
+963 GITAADIASSGIAVV

-990 DIIVCNA
+990 DVIVCNA

>member
-1 MRKQLLLMLSL
+1 MLSL

-36 HVIYVGLVDD
+36 HVIYVGLTE
-46 QGSAVQSFNENT
+46 GSLDNCGQKDLPENT

-69 GLAKVSQ
+69 GLAKVQ
-76 KSVSD
+76 KKSLSVAL
-81 TKTIY
+81 TIN
-86 YFALRVK
+86 YFPLRVK
-93 GSDTDN
+93 GDTNDE
-99 GKAISFRLSVPGANT
+99 GKAISFRLLYPGGQL
-114 SYIYNDL
+114 SYVYDL

-151 YYAFTQETVSVKV
+151 YYGFTQETVSVKV
-164 GEQLNLLDYITFE
+164 GEQINLLDYITFE
-177 PANANIPELNWNMYD
+177 PANANIPELNWNMYE
-192 ESWRENVNIEGN
+192 ESENVIIEGN

-215 GAVGIFPK
+215 GSVGVFPK
-223 LWDMKNTGDH
+223 LWDMKNTGQYSD
-233 TSINVRVIQPAT
+233 INIRVIQPAT

-263 TAALNTVLRSGYTTS
+263 TAALNTVLRSGYTTA
-278 PADCNEELTWKSS
+278 PADCNEELTWKSN
-291 DETALLPMIGSD
+291 DETAILPMIGSD

-311 AGTYTMTLSGE
+311 TGTYTMTLSGE

-339 NPVGTVKVIKMYV
+339 TPVGRVKEIKMYI
-352 GENLLDILPSGYKV
+352 GDNLLDILPSGYKV
-366 MPEDAADRSVR
+366 MPEDATDRSVR
-377 YEVNQSYSDQGV
+377 YEVLPSYNQDQEFK
-389 YEDGD
+389 YNEILEDNGSE
-394 GAYKYTDI
+394 GI
-402 FGNLYFNEGDEMIAL
+402 FARKPGRARIAII
-417 KSGRVRVTI
+417 SN
-426 RSVQNPQAS
+426 QNPQAS
-435 CEYEVIVKDG
+435 CTYEVIVKDG
-445 PTSITFKQEEMT
+445 PTNITFKQEEMT
-457 FLLPIKDTD
+457 FLMPIKDTD
-466 KSDISEDIRNN
+466 KWDISEDIRNN

-486 YDENESYDKRST
+486 YEEYESYDIAQSNLDISSLT
-498 LLYIQFVKDVT
+498 DAVKL
-509 SDTEVITLD
+509 S
-518 YDFTEDKLS
+518 YDFKKDSLS
-527 ASIVNAGRG
+527 ASVVK
-536 SVGVIYL
+536 VGEGWIDISYS
-543 SERTVASEEGLKN
+543 SERTIATEEGLRN
-556 EEVEIMKKFSVVV
+556 DEYEISNHFHVTI

-575 FNVDNYVEMVSTETR
+575 FKVDGYVDMVSTETR

-612 TPNSYLPEEWKSMV
+612 TPDSYVSEEWKSIV
-626 EIVPTDESKLNYT
+626 EIVPTDETMLNYT
-639 IIPHSVGR
+639 IKPHSVGR

-661 SNVLIGQ
+661 SHVGIGQ

-673 AGWKWTSFYAGGV
+673 AGWKWASLYGGGV

-718 GDLNSLGTG
+718 GDIYSLETG

-744 RIMYTGAYEDMQTH
+744 RIMYTGAYEDMRTH

-777 INSVFSTEDSN
+777 INSVFSTEDTY
-788 ANNFNVGDRIV
+788 ANKFNVGDRIV
-799 SKDDGFAE
+799 SKDNGFAE
-807 YNGEKWTGTLITL
+807 YNGEKWTGTLTTL

-826 MYFNAGSENVDMEY
+826 MYFNAASDTIDMEY
-840 QRESLMPQGTPVM
+840 LREGSMPQGTPVM

-963 GITSADIASSGIAIV
+963 GITAADIASSGIAVV

-990 DIIVCNA
+990 DVIVCNA

-1008 VAGLPSGVY
+1008 VTSLPSGVY

>member
-46 QGSAVQSFNENT
+46 KGSAVQSFNANT

-69 GLAKVSQ
+69 GIAEVSQ

-99 GKAISFRLSVPGANT
+99 GKAISFRLSIPGTNM

-121 QPAADAVTYTN
+121 KPAANAVTYTN

-139 SDLFPLKFIQPL
+139 SALYPLTFIQSWVCG
-151 YYAFTQETVSVKV
+151 YTQTFVSVKV
-164 GEQLNLLDYITFE
+164 GEEINLLDYLKFTPE
-177 PANANIPELNWNMYD
+177 NANIPELIWGINRNH
-192 ESWRENVNIEGN
+192 REYVTITGN
-204 KLTAIKSTGKY
+204 TLKALKSTKFV
-215 GAVGIFPK
+215 GAATVSAK
-223 LWDMKNTGDH
+223 LKDFTFSSENQSLKIT
-233 TSINVRVIQPAT
+233 VIQPAT
-245 SIELRDEY
+245 SIELLDEY

-263 TAALNTVLRSGYTTS
+263 TSVLNTVLHKCFNIL
-278 PADCNEELTWKSS
+278 PEDCNEKMWWKSN
-291 DETALLPMIGSD
+291 DETAIRPMEGND
-303 IGKFNPVK
+303 IGKFEPVK
-311 AGTYTMTLSGE
+311 TGTYTMTLGGE
-322 NASVDL
+322 KASVDL

-339 NPVGTVKVIKMYV
+339 NPVGRVKEIKMYI
-352 GENLLDILPSGYKV
+352 GDNLLDILPSGYKV
-366 MPEDAADRSVR
+366 MPEDATDRSVR
-377 YEVNQSYSDQGV
+377 YEVLPSYNQDQEFK
-389 YEDGD
+389 YNEILEDKGSE
-394 GAYKYTDI
+394 GI
-402 FGNLYFNEGDEMIAL
+402 FARKPGRARIAII
-417 KSGRVRVTI
+417 SN
-426 RSVQNPQAS
+426 QNPQAS
-435 CEYEVIVKDG
+435 CTYEVIVKDG
-445 PTSITFKQEEMT
+445 PTNITFKQEEMT
-457 FLLPIKDTD
+457 FLMPRKDTD
-466 KSDISEDIRNN
+466 KWDISEDIRNN

-486 YDENESYDKRST
+486 YEEYESYDIAQSNLDISSLTDAVK
-498 LLYIQFVKDVT
+498 LY
-509 SDTEVITLD
+509 
-518 YDFTEDKLS
+518 YDFKKDSLS
-527 ASIVNAGRG
+527 ASVVK
-536 SVGVIYL
+536 VGEGWIDISYS
-543 SERTVASEEGLKN
+543 SERTIATEEGLQN
-556 EEVEIMKKFSVVV
+556 DEYEISNHFHVTI

-575 FNVDNYVEMVSTETR
+575 FKVDEYVEMVSTETR

-595 PDPVGAEVDPSR
+595 PDPVDAEVDPSR

-612 TPNSYLPEEWKSMV
+612 VDASVPEMWKSIV
-626 EIVPTDESKLNYT
+626 EIVPTDETMLNYT
-639 IIPHSVGR
+639 IRPHSVGR

-661 SNVLIGQ
+661 SYVGIGQ

-673 AGWKWTSFYAGGV
+673 AGWKWTSLYSGGV
-686 RWNSPEYELGNV
+686 SWNSPEYELGNV

-718 GDLNSLGTG
+718 GDLNRLEPG

-733 VKEEEPGLLDL
+733 VKEEEPGLLNL
-744 RIMYTGAYEDMQTH
+744 RIYPGGYEDMRPY

-777 INSVFSTEDSN
+777 INSVFSTEDAN
-788 ANNFNVGDRIV
+788 ANKFNVGDRIV
-799 SKDDGFAE
+799 SKDNGFAE
-807 YNGEKWTGTLITL
+807 YNGEKWTGTLTTL

-826 MYFNAGSENVDMEY
+826 MYFNAASDTINMELKY
-840 QRESLMPQGTPVM
+840 EWNMPQGTPVM

-963 GITSADIASSGIAIV
+963 GITAADIASSGIAVV

-990 DIIVCNA
+990 DVIVCNA

-1008 VAGLPSGVY
+1008 VTGLPSGVY

>member
-1 MRKQLLLMLSL
+1 
-12 LLYAVGM
+12 M

-46 QGSAVQSFNENT
+46 QGSAVQSFNDNT

-69 GLAKVSQ
+69 GLAKVSRY
-76 KSVSD
+76 SVSD
-81 TKTIY
+81 TQTIY

-93 GSDTDN
+93 GTNTDN
-99 GKAISFRLSVPGANT
+99 GKAISYRLSTGGNQSLVF
-114 SYIYNDL
+114 NDL
-121 QPAADAVTYTN
+121 KPAANAVTYTN
-132 KKTTGTL
+132 NGTTGKL
-139 SDLFPLKFIQPL
+139 SALYQLTFIRPGYYSIVQP
-151 YYAFTQETVSVKV
+151 EVSVKV
-164 GEQLNLLDYITFE
+164 GAEFNLLDHITFE
-177 PANANIPELNWNMYD
+177 PANANIPELNWTMGQG
-192 ESWRENVNIEGN
+192 EKENEYASIKGN
-204 KLTAIKSTGKY
+204 TFKALKSTGKY
-215 GAVGIFPK
+215 SWVSVSPN
-223 LWDMKNTGDH
+223 LLVMKPMGDYREL
-233 TSINVRVIQPAT
+233 SVRVIQPAT

-263 TAALNTVLRSGYTTS
+263 TATLNTVLRSGYTTA

-291 DETALLPMIGSD
+291 DETAILPMIGSD

-311 AGTYTMTLSGE
+311 TGTYTMTLSGE

-339 NPVGTVKVIKMYV
+339 NPVGSVKTIKMFV
-352 GENLLDILPSGYKV
+352 GENLLNILPSGYKV
-366 MPEDAADRSVR
+366 MPEDATDRSVH
-377 YEVNQSYSDQGV
+377 YEVNQSFSDQGV

-417 KSGRVRVTI
+417 KPGRVRVTI
-426 RSVQNPQAS
+426 NSTQNPRAY
-435 CEYEVIVKDG
+435 CEYEVIVKRG
-445 PTSITFKQEEMT
+445 PTNITFKQEEMT
-457 FLLPIKDTD
+457 FLMPRKDTD
-466 KSDISEDIRNN
+466 KWDISEDIRNN

-486 YDENESYDKRST
+486 YEENEYYDIAQSN
-498 LLYIQFVKDVT
+498 
-509 SDTEVITLD
+509 LD
-518 YDFTEDKLS
+518 ISSLTDAVNVYYDFKKDSIS
-527 ASIVNAGRG
+527 ASIVK
-536 SVGVIYL
+536 VGEGWIDIAYS
-543 SERTVASEEGLKN
+543 SERTIATEEGLKN
-556 EEVEIMKKFSVVV
+556 DEYEISNHFHVTI

-575 FNVDNYVEMVSTETR
+575 FNVDGHVDMVSTETH

-639 IIPHSVGR
+639 ILPHGVGS
-647 ATISVKLDGVEVAT
+647 ATISVKLDGEEVAT
-661 SNVLIGQ
+661 SYVSIGQ

-673 AGWKWTSFYAGGV
+673 AGWKWTSLYAGGV
-686 RWNSPEYELGNV
+686 SWNSPEYELGNV
-698 VEEIRSEDALLHN
+698 VEEIRSADALLHN

-718 GDLNSLGTG
+718 GDLNRLESG

-744 RIMYTGAYEDMQTH
+744 RIMYTGAYEDMQTY
-758 RQIVPMWNWLG
+758 REIVPMWNWLG

-777 INSVFSTEDSN
+777 INSVFSTEDTY
-788 ANNFNVGDRIV
+788 ANKFNVGDRIV

-807 YNGEKWTGTLITL
+807 YNGEKWTGTLTSL
-820 HAGLGY
+820 RAGIGY
-826 MYFNAGSENVDMEY
+826 MYFNAGSENVNMEY
-840 QRESLMPQGTPVM
+840 QREGRMPQGTPVM

-1008 VAGLPSGVY
+1008 VTGLPSGVY

>member
-1 MRKQLLLMLSL
+1 
-12 LLYAVGM
+12 M

-46 QGSAVQSFNENT
+46 QGSAVQSFNANT

-69 GLAKVSQ
+69 GLAEVSQ

-99 GKAISFRLSVPGANT
+99 GKAISFRLSIPGTNM

-121 QPAADAVTYTN
+121 KPAANAVTYTN

-139 SDLFPLKFIQPL
+139 SALYPLTFIQSWVCG
-151 YYAFTQETVSVKV
+151 YTQTFVRVKV
-164 GEQLNLLDYITFE
+164 GEEINLLDYLKFTPE
-177 PANANIPELNWNMYD
+177 NANIPELIWGISKNH
-192 ESWRENVNIEGN
+192 RENVTITGN
-204 KLTAIKSTGKY
+204 TLKALKSTKFV
-215 GAVGIFPK
+215 GAATVSTK
-223 LWDMKNTGDH
+223 LNDFTFSSENQNLK
-233 TSINVRVIQPAT
+233 IAVIQPAT
-245 SIELRDEY
+245 SIELLDEY

-263 TAALNTVLRSGYTTS
+263 TSVLNTVLHKCFNIL
-278 PADCNEELTWKSS
+278 PEDCNEKMWWKSN
-291 DETALLPMIGSD
+291 DETAIRPMEGND
-303 IGKFNPVK
+303 IGKFEPVK

-339 NPVGTVKVIKMYV
+339 EMVGSVKTIKMFL
-352 GENLLDILPSGYKV
+352 GENLLDILPAGYKV
-366 MPEDAADRSVR
+366 MPEDATDRSVH
-377 YEVNQSYSDQGV
+377 YEVNQSYNLGV
-389 YEDGD
+389 HEDGY
-394 GAYKYTDI
+394 GTYKYTDI
-402 FGNLYFNEGDEMIAL
+402 FGDEYFNEGDEMIAL
-417 KSGRVRVTI
+417 KPGRVRVTI

-435 CEYEVIVKDG
+435 CEYEVIVKRG
-445 PTSITFKQEEMT
+445 PTNITFKQEEMT
-457 FLLPIKDTD
+457 FLMPRKDTD
-466 KSDISEDIRNN
+466 KWDISKDIRNN

-486 YDENESYDKRST
+486 YEEYEEYDIAESDLDIRSYT
-498 LLYIQFVKDVT
+498 KAVHLY
-509 SDTEVITLD
+509 
-518 YDFTEDKLS
+518 YDFKNDILS
-527 ASIVNAGRG
+527 ALIDSIGQGRINV
-536 SVGVIYL
+536 SYS
-543 SERTVASEEGLKN
+543 SERTIATETGLHIDEYN
-556 EEVEIMKKFSVVV
+556 ISNHFNITIL
-569 MESLKG
+569 ESLKG
-575 FNVDNYVEMVSTETR
+575 FNVDGYVDMVSTETR

-626 EIVPTDESKLNYT
+626 EIVPTDETKLNYT
-639 IIPHSVGR
+639 ILPHGVGS
-647 ATISVKLDGVEVAT
+647 ATISVKLDGEEVAT
-661 SNVLIGQ
+661 SNVSIGQ

-673 AGWKWTSFYAGGV
+673 AGWKWASLYGGGV

-718 GDLNSLGTG
+718 GDIYSLETG
-727 TCYKIK
+727 ECYKIK

-799 SKDDGFAE
+799 SKDNGFAE
-807 YNGEKWTGTLITL
+807 YNGEKWTGTLTTL

-1008 VAGLPSGVY
+1008 VTGLPSGVY

>member
-46 QGSAVQSFNENT
+46 KGSAVQSFNANT

-69 GLAKVSQ
+69 GIAEVSQ

-99 GKAISFRLSVPGANT
+99 GKAISFRLSIPGTNM

-121 QPAADAVTYTN
+121 KPAANAVTYTN

-139 SDLFPLKFIQPL
+139 SALYPLTFIQSWVCG
-151 YYAFTQETVSVKV
+151 YTQTFVSVKV
-164 GEQLNLLDYITFE
+164 GEEINLLDYLKFTPE
-177 PANANIPELNWNMYD
+177 NANIPELIWGINRNH
-192 ESWRENVNIEGN
+192 REYVTITGN
-204 KLTAIKSTGKY
+204 TLKALKSTKFV
-215 GAVGIFPK
+215 GAATVSAK
-223 LWDMKNTGDH
+223 LKDFTFSSENQSLKIT
-233 TSINVRVIQPAT
+233 VIQPAT
-245 SIELRDEY
+245 SIELLDEY

-263 TAALNTVLRSGYTTS
+263 TSVLNTVLHKCFNIL
-278 PADCNEELTWKSS
+278 PEDCNEKMWWKSN
-291 DETALLPMIGSD
+291 DETAIRPMEGND

-311 AGTYTMTLSGE
+311 TGTYTMTLSGE

-339 NPVGTVKVIKMYV
+339 NPVGRVKEIKMYI
-352 GENLLDILPSGYKV
+352 GNNLLDILPSGYKV
-366 MPEDAADRSVR
+366 MPEDATDRSVR
-377 YEVNQSYSDQGV
+377 YEVLPSYNQDQEFK
-389 YEDGD
+389 YNEILEDNGSE
-394 GAYKYTDI
+394 GI
-402 FGNLYFNEGDEMIAL
+402 FARKPGRARIAII
-417 KSGRVRVTI
+417 SN
-426 RSVQNPQAS
+426 QNPQAT
-435 CEYEVIVKDG
+435 CTYEVIVKDG
-445 PTSITFKQEEMT
+445 PTNITFKQEEMT
-457 FLLPIKDTD
+457 FLMPIKDTD
-466 KSDISEDIRNN
+466 KWDISEDIRNN

-486 YDENESYDKRST
+486 YEEYESYDIAQSNLDISSLTDAVK
-498 LLYIQFVKDVT
+498 LY
-509 SDTEVITLD
+509 
-518 YDFTEDKLS
+518 YDFKKDSLS
-527 ASIVNAGRG
+527 ASVVK
-536 SVGVIYL
+536 VGEGWIDISYS
-543 SERTVASEEGLKN
+543 SERTIATEEGLRN
-556 EEVEIMKKFSVVV
+556 DEYEISNHFHVTI

-575 FNVDNYVEMVSTETR
+575 FKVDEYVEMVSTETR

-612 TPNSYLPEEWKSMV
+612 TPDSYVPEEWKSIV
-626 EIVPTDESKLNYT
+626 EIVPTDDTMLNYT
-639 IIPHSVGR
+639 ILPHGVGR
-647 ATISVKLDGVEVAT
+647 ATISVKLDGVEVAS

-686 RWNSPEYELGNV
+686 SWNSPEIELGNV
-698 VEEIRSEDALLHN
+698 VEEIRSEDALLYN

-718 GDLNSLGTG
+718 GDINRLESG

-744 RIMYTGAYEDMQTH
+744 RIMYTGAYEDMRTH

-777 INSVFSTEDSN
+777 INSVFSTEDTY
-788 ANNFNVGDRIV
+788 ANKFNVGDRIV

-807 YNGEKWTGTLITL
+807 YNGEKWTGTLTTL
-820 HAGLGY
+820 RAGLGY
-826 MYFNAGSENVDMEY
+826 MYFNAASDTIDMEY
-840 QRESLMPQGTPVM
+840 LREGRMPQGTPVM

-963 GITSADIASSGIAIV
+963 GITAADIASSGIAVV

-990 DIIVCNA
+990 DVIVCNA

-1008 VAGLPSGVY
+1008 VTGLPSGVY

>member
-1 MRKQLLLMLSL
+1 
-12 LLYAVGM
+12 M

-46 QGSAVQSFNENT
+46 KGSAVQSFNANT

-69 GLAKVSQ
+69 GIAEVSQ

-99 GKAISFRLSVPGANT
+99 GKAISFRLSIPGTNM

-121 QPAADAVTYTN
+121 KPAANAVTYTN

-139 SDLFPLKFIQPL
+139 SALYPLTFIQSWVCG
-151 YYAFTQETVSVKV
+151 YTQTFVSVKV
-164 GEQLNLLDYITFE
+164 GEEINLLDYLKFTPE
-177 PANANIPELNWNMYD
+177 NANIPELIWGINRNH
-192 ESWRENVNIEGN
+192 REYVTITGN
-204 KLTAIKSTGKY
+204 TLKALKSTKFV
-215 GAVGIFPK
+215 GAATVSAK
-223 LWDMKNTGDH
+223 LKDFTFSSENQSLKIT
-233 TSINVRVIQPAT
+233 VIQPAT
-245 SIELRDEY
+245 SIELLDEY

-263 TAALNTVLRSGYTTS
+263 TSVLNTVLHKCFNIL
-278 PADCNEELTWKSS
+278 PEDCNEKMWWKSN
-291 DETALLPMIGSD
+291 DETAIRPMEGND
-303 IGKFNPVK
+303 IGKFEPVK
-311 AGTYTMTLSGE
+311 TGTYTMTLGGE
-322 NASVDL
+322 KASVDL

-339 NPVGTVKVIKMYV
+339 EMVGSVKTIKMFV
-352 GENLLDILPSGYKV
+352 GENLLNILPAGYKV
-366 MPEDAADRSVR
+366 MPEDATDRSVK
-377 YEVNQSYSDQGV
+377 YEVNQSFSDQGV

-402 FGNLYFNEGDEMIAL
+402 FGDLYFNEGDEMIAL
-417 KSGRVRVTI
+417 KPGRVRVTI
-426 RSVQNPQAS
+426 NSTQNSRAY
-435 CEYEVIVKDG
+435 CEYEVIVKRG

-457 FLLPIKDTD
+457 FLMPRKDTD
-466 KSDISEDIRNN
+466 KWDISEDIRNN

-486 YDENESYDKRST
+486 YEEYEEYDIAESDLDILSYTKAVN
-498 LLYIQFVKDVT
+498 LYYNFEKD
-509 SDTEVITLD
+509 S
-518 YDFTEDKLS
+518 LS
-527 ASIVNAGRG
+527 ASIDSIGQGRINV
-536 SVGVIYL
+536 SYS
-543 SERTVASEEGLKN
+543 SERTIATEEGLQN
-556 EEVEIMKKFSVVV
+556 DEYRISNHFNITIL
-569 MESLKG
+569 ESLKG
-575 FNVDNYVEMVSTETR
+575 FKVDGYVEMVSTETR

-612 TPNSYLPEEWKSMV
+612 TPDSYVPEVWKSMV
-626 EIVPTDESKLNYT
+626 EIVPTDETKLNYT
-639 IIPHSVGR
+639 ILPHSVGS
-647 ATISVKLDGVEVAT
+647 ATISVKLDGEEVAT
-661 SNVLIGQ
+661 SHVGIGQ

-686 RWNSPEYELGNV
+686 SWNSPEYELGDV

-718 GDLNSLGTG
+718 GDIYSLETG
-727 TCYKIK
+727 ECYKIK

-744 RIMYTGAYEDMQTH
+744 RIMYTGAYEDMRTH

-777 INSVFSTEDSN
+777 INSVFSTEDAY

-799 SKDDGFAE
+799 SKDNGFAE
-807 YNGEKWTGTLITL
+807 YNGEKWTGTLTTL

-826 MYFNAGSENVDMEY
+826 MYFNAASDTIDMEY
-840 QRESLMPQGTPVM
+840 QREGRMPQGTPVM

-930 SGEMRTIN
+930 SGEIRTIN

-1008 VAGLPSGVY
+1008 VTGLPSGVY

>member
-1 MRKQLLLMLSL
+1 
-12 LLYAVGM
+12 M

-46 QGSAVQSFNENT
+46 QGSAVQSFNDNT

-69 GLAKVSQ
+69 GLAKVSRY
-76 KSVSD
+76 SVSD
-81 TKTIY
+81 TQTIY

-93 GSDTDN
+93 GTNTDN
-99 GKAISFRLSVPGANT
+99 GKAISYRLSVGGNQ
-114 SYIYNDL
+114 SLVFNDL
-121 QPAADAVTYTN
+121 KPAANAVTYTN
-132 KKTTGTL
+132 NGTTGKL
-139 SDLFPLKFIQPL
+139 SALYQLTFIRPGYYSIVQP
-151 YYAFTQETVSVKV
+151 EVSVKV
-164 GEQLNLLDYITFE
+164 GAEFNLLDHITFE
-177 PANANIPELNWNMYD
+177 PANANIPEMNWTMGQG
-192 ESWRENVNIEGN
+192 EKENEYASIKGN
-204 KLTAIKSTGKY
+204 TFKALKSTGKY
-215 GAVGIFPK
+215 SWVNVSPNLLG
-223 LWDMKNTGDH
+223 MKPTGQY
-233 TSINVRVIQPAT
+233 TKVSVRVIQPAT

-263 TAALNTVLRSGYTTS
+263 TAALNTVLRSGYTTA

-291 DETALLPMIGSD
+291 DETAIRPMEGND
-303 IGKFNPVK
+303 IGKFEPVK
-311 AGTYTMTLSGE
+311 PGTYTMTLSGE

-328 KVTVIKPVEYI
+328 KVKVIKPVESI
-339 NPVGTVKVIKMYV
+339 IPVGSVKTIKMFV
-352 GENLLDILPSGYKV
+352 GENLLNILPAGYKV
-366 MPEDAADRSVR
+366 MPEDATDRSVE
-377 YEVNQSYSDQGV
+377 YEVNQSNYWGMH
-389 YEDGD
+389 EDGD

-402 FGNLYFNEGDEMIAL
+402 FGDLYFNEGDEMIAL
-417 KSGRVRVTI
+417 KPGRVRVTI
-426 RSVQNPQAS
+426 NSTQNPRAY
-435 CEYEVIVKDG
+435 CEYEVIVKRG
-445 PTSITFKQEEMT
+445 PTNITFKQEEMT
-457 FLLPIKDTD
+457 FLMPRKDTD
-466 KSDISEDIRNN
+466 KWDISEDIRNN

-486 YDENESYDKRST
+486 YDEYEEYDIAQSDLDIRSYTKAVH
-498 LLYIQFVKDVT
+498 LY
-509 SDTEVITLD
+509 
-518 YDFTEDKLS
+518 YDFKNDILS
-527 ASIVNAGRG
+527 ASIDSIGQGWIDV
-536 SVGVIYL
+536 SYS
-543 SERTVASEEGLKN
+543 SERTIATEAGLQN
-556 EEVEIMKKFSVVV
+556 DEYRISNHFNITIL
-569 MESLKG
+569 ESLKG
-575 FNVDNYVEMVSTETR
+575 FKVDGYVDMVSTETR

-595 PDPVGAEVDPSR
+595 PDPVDAEVDPSR

-612 TPNSYLPEEWKSMV
+612 TPDSYVSEEWKSIV
-626 EIVPTDESKLNYT
+626 EIVPTDETMLNYT
-639 IIPHSVGR
+639 IRPHSVGR

-661 SNVLIGQ
+661 SHVGIGQ

-673 AGWKWTSFYAGGV
+673 AGWKWASLYGGV
-686 RWNSPEYELGNV
+686 VSWNSPEYELGNV

-718 GDLNSLGTG
+718 GDLNSLDTG

-744 RIMYTGAYEDMQTH
+744 RIMYTGAYEDMRTY

-777 INSVFSTEDSN
+777 INSVFVKEEN
-788 ANNFNVGDRIV
+788 RNVFNVGDRIV

-807 YNGEKWTGTLITL
+807 YNGEKWTGTLTTL
-820 HAGLGY
+820 RAGLGY
-826 MYFNAGSENVDMEY
+826 MYFNAGSENVDMELEHEY
-840 QRESLMPQGTPVM
+840 YMPQGTPVM
-853 NAPQHKQSVWTY
+853 NVPQHKQSVWTY

-963 GITSADIASSGIAIV
+963 GITAADIASSGIAVV

-990 DIIVCNA
+990 DVIVCNA

-1008 VAGLPSGVY
+1008 VTGLPSGVY

>member
-1 MRKQLLLMLSL
+1 
-12 LLYAVGM
+12 M

-36 HVIYVGLVDD
+36 HVIYVGLVDE
-46 QGSAVQSFNENT
+46 QGSAVQSFNDNT
-58 YLGAFIDGECR
+58 YLGAFIEGECR
-69 GLAKVSQ
+69 GLAKVSRY
-76 KSVSD
+76 SVSD
-81 TKTIY
+81 TQTIY

-93 GSDTDN
+93 GTNTDN
-99 GKAISFRLSVPGANT
+99 GKAISYRLSVGGNQ
-114 SYIYNDL
+114 SFVFNDL
-121 QPAADAVTYTN
+121 KPAANAVTYTN
-132 KKTTGTL
+132 NGTTGKL
-139 SDLFPLKFIQPL
+139 SALYQLTFIRPGYYSIVQP
-151 YYAFTQETVSVKV
+151 EVRVKV
-164 GEQLNLLDYITFE
+164 GAEFNLLDYITFE
-177 PANANIPELNWNMYD
+177 PANANIPEMNWTMGQG
-192 ESWRENVNIEGN
+192 EKENEYASIKGN
-204 KLTAIKSTGKY
+204 TFKALKSTGKY
-215 GAVGIFPK
+215 GSVSVSPN
-223 LWDMKNTGDH
+223 LWGMKPTGQY
-233 TSINVRVIQPAT
+233 TKVSVRVIQPAT

-263 TAALNTVLRSGYTTS
+263 TAALNTVLRSGYTTA

-291 DETALLPMIGSD
+291 DETAIRPMEGND
-303 IGKFNPVK
+303 IGKFEPVK
-311 AGTYTMTLSGE
+311 TGTYTMTLGGE

-339 NPVGTVKVIKMYV
+339 NPVGYVKEIKMYI
-352 GENLLDILPSGYKV
+352 GDNLLDILPSGYKV
-366 MPEDAADRSVR
+366 MPEDATDRSVR
-377 YEVNQSYSDQGV
+377 YEVLPSYNQDQEFK
-389 YEDGD
+389 YNEILEDNGSE
-394 GAYKYTDI
+394 GI
-402 FGNLYFNEGDEMIAL
+402 FARKPGRARIAII
-417 KSGRVRVTI
+417 SN
-426 RSVQNPQAS
+426 QNPQAA
-435 CEYEVIVKDG
+435 CTYEVIVKDG
-445 PTSITFKQEEMT
+445 PTNITFKQEEMT
-457 FLLPIKDTD
+457 FLMPIKDTD
-466 KSDISEDIRNN
+466 KWDISEDIRNN

-486 YDENESYDKRST
+486 YEEYESYDIAQSNLDISSLTDAVK
-498 LLYIQFVKDVT
+498 LY
-509 SDTEVITLD
+509 
-518 YDFTEDKLS
+518 YDFKKDSLS
-527 ASIVNAGRG
+527 ASVVK
-536 SVGVIYL
+536 VGEGWIDISYS
-543 SERTVASEEGLKN
+543 SERTIATEEGLRN
-556 EEVEIMKKFSVVV
+556 DEYEISNHFHVTI

-575 FNVDNYVEMVSTETR
+575 FKVDGFVDMVSTETR

-612 TPNSYLPEEWKSMV
+612 TPDSYVSEEWKSIV
-626 EIVPTDESKLNYT
+626 EIVPTDETMLNYT
-639 IIPHSVGR
+639 IRPHSVGR
-647 ATISVKLDGVEVAT
+647 AIISVKLDGVEVAS

-673 AGWKWTSFYAGGV
+673 AGWKWASFYGGGV
-686 RWNSPEYELGNV
+686 SWNSPEYELGNV

-718 GDLNSLGTG
+718 GDIYSLETG
-727 TCYKIK
+727 ECYKIK

-744 RIMYTGAYEDMQTH
+744 RIMYTGAYEDMRTH

-777 INSVFSTEDSN
+777 INSVFSTEDAY
-788 ANNFNVGDRIV
+788 ANKFNVGDRIV
-799 SKDDGFAE
+799 SKDNGFAE
-807 YNGEKWTGTLITL
+807 YNGEKWTGTLTTL

-840 QRESLMPQGTPVM
+840 LREGSMPQGTPVM

-963 GITSADIASSGIAIV
+963 GITAADIASSGIAVV

-990 DIIVCNA
+990 DVIVCNA

-1008 VAGLPSGVY
+1008 VTGLPSGVY

>member
-1 MRKQLLLMLSL
+1 
-12 LLYAVGM
+12 M

-36 HVIYVGLVDD
+36 HVIYVGLTE
-46 QGSAVQSFNENT
+46 GSLDNCGQKELPENT
-58 YLGAFIDGECR
+58 YLGAFINGECR
-69 GLAKVSQ
+69 GLAKVQ
-76 KSVSD
+76 KKSLSVAL
-81 TKTIY
+81 TIN
-86 YFALRVK
+86 YFPLRVK
-93 GSDTDN
+93 GDTNDE
-99 GKAISFRLSVPGANT
+99 GKAISFRLLYPGGQL
-114 SYIYNDL
+114 SYVYDL

-151 YYAFTQETVSVKV
+151 YYGFTQETVSVKV
-164 GEQLNLLDYITFE
+164 GEQINLLDYITFE
-177 PANANIPELNWNMYD
+177 PANANIPELNWNMYE
-192 ESWRENVNIEGN
+192 ESENVIIEGN

-215 GAVGIFPK
+215 GSVGVFPK
-223 LWDMKNTGDH
+223 LWDMKNTGQYSD
-233 TSINVRVIQPAT
+233 INIRVIQPAT

-263 TAALNTVLRSGYTTS
+263 TAALNTVLRSGYTTA

-291 DETALLPMIGSD
+291 DETAIRPMEGND

-311 AGTYTMTLSGE
+311 TGTYTMTLGGE

-339 NPVGTVKVIKMYV
+339 TPVGSVKTIKMFV
-352 GENLLDILPSGYKV
+352 GENLLNILPSGYKV
-366 MPEDAADRSVR
+366 MPEDATDRSVH
-377 YEVNQSYSDQGV
+377 YEVNQSFSDQGV

-402 FGNLYFNEGDEMIAL
+402 FGDLYFNEGDEMIAL
-417 KSGRVRVTI
+417 KPGRVRVTI
-426 RSVQNPQAS
+426 NSTQNSRAY
-435 CEYEVIVKDG
+435 CEYEVIVKRG
-445 PTSITFKQEEMT
+445 PTNITFKQEEMT
-457 FLLPIKDTD
+457 FLMPRKDTD
-466 KSDISEDIRNN
+466 KWDISEDIRNN

-486 YDENESYDKRST
+486 YEEYESYDIAQSNLDISSLTDAVK
-498 LLYIQFVKDVT
+498 LY
-509 SDTEVITLD
+509 
-518 YDFTEDKLS
+518 YDFEKDSLS
-527 ASIVNAGRG
+527 ASIDSIGQGRINV
-536 SVGVIYL
+536 SYS
-543 SERTVASEEGLKN
+543 SERTIATEEGLQN
-556 EEVEIMKKFSVVV
+556 DEYRISNHFNITIL
-569 MESLKG
+569 ESLKG
-575 FNVDNYVEMVSTETR
+575 FKVDEYVDMVSTETR

-595 PDPVGAEVDPSR
+595 PDPVDAEVDPSR

-612 TPNSYLPEEWKSMV
+612 TPDSYVSEEWKSIV
-626 EIVPTDESKLNYT
+626 EIVPTDENKLNYT
-639 IIPHSVGR
+639 IRPHSVGR
-647 ATISVKLDGVEVAT
+647 AIISVKLDGVEVAS

-673 AGWKWTSFYAGGV
+673 AGWKWASLYGGDV
-686 RWNSPEYELGNV
+686 SWNSPEYELGNV

-718 GDLNSLGTG
+718 GDINRLESG

-744 RIMYTGAYEDMQTH
+744 RIMYTGAYEDMRTH

-777 INSVFSTEDSN
+777 INSVFSTEDTY
-788 ANNFNVGDRIV
+788 ANKFNVGDRIV

-807 YNGEKWTGTLITL
+807 YNGEKWTGTLTTL
-820 HAGLGY
+820 RAGLGY

-840 QRESLMPQGTPVM
+840 LREGSMPQGTPVM

-963 GITSADIASSGIAIV
+963 GITAADIASSGIAVV

-990 DIIVCNA
+990 DVIVCNA

-1008 VAGLPSGVY
+1008 VTGLPSGVY

>member
-1 MRKQLLLMLSL
+1 MLSL

-36 HVIYVGLVDD
+36 HVIFVGLVDD
-46 QGSAVQSFNENT
+46 QGSAVQSFNDNT

-69 GLAKVSQ
+69 GLAKVSRY
-76 KSVSD
+76 SVSD
-81 TKTIY
+81 TQTIY

-93 GSDTDN
+93 GTNTDN
-99 GKAISFRLSVPGANT
+99 GKAISYRLSVGGNQ
-114 SYIYNDL
+114 SFVFNDL
-121 QPAADAVTYTN
+121 KPAANAVTYTN
-132 KKTTGTL
+132 NGTTGKL
-139 SDLFPLKFIQPL
+139 SALYQLTFIRPGYYSIVQP
-151 YYAFTQETVSVKV
+151 EVNVKV
-164 GEQLNLLDYITFE
+164 GAEFNLLDHITFE
-177 PANANIPELNWNMYD
+177 PANANIPEMNWTMGQG
-192 ESWRENVNIEGN
+192 EKENEYASIKGN
-204 KLTAIKSTGKY
+204 TFKALKSTGKY
-215 GAVGIFPK
+215 IWVSVSPNLLG
-223 LWDMKNTGDH
+223 MKPTGQY
-233 TSINVRVIQPAT
+233 TEISVRVIQPAT

-263 TAALNTVLRSGYTTS
+263 TAALNTVLRSGYTTA

-291 DETALLPMIGSD
+291 DETAIRPMTSESD
-303 IGKFNPVK
+303 LGKFNPVK
-311 AGTYTMTLSGE
+311 TGTYTMTLSGE

-339 NPVGTVKVIKMYV
+339 NPVGRVKEIKMYI
-352 GENLLDILPSGYKV
+352 GDNLLDILPSGYKV
-366 MPEDAADRSVR
+366 MPEDATDRSVR
-377 YEVNQSYSDQGV
+377 YEVLPSYNQDQEFK
-389 YEDGD
+389 YNEILEDNGSE
-394 GAYKYTDI
+394 GI
-402 FGNLYFNEGDEMIAL
+402 FARKPGRARIAII
-417 KSGRVRVTI
+417 SN
-426 RSVQNPQAS
+426 QNPQAS
-435 CEYEVIVKDG
+435 CTYEVIVKDG
-445 PTSITFKQEEMT
+445 PTNITFKQEEMT
-457 FLLPIKDTD
+457 FLMPIKDTD
-466 KSDISEDIRNN
+466 KWDISEDIRNN

-486 YDENESYDKRST
+486 YEEYESYDIAQSNLDISSLT
-498 LLYIQFVKDVT
+498 DAVKL
-509 SDTEVITLD
+509 S
-518 YDFTEDKLS
+518 YDFKKDIIS
-527 ASIVNAGRG
+527 ASVVK
-536 SVGVIYL
+536 VGEGWIDISYS
-543 SERTVASEEGLKN
+543 SERTIATEEGLQN
-556 EEVEIMKKFSVVV
+556 DEYYISNHFHVTIL
-569 MESLKG
+569 ESLKG
-575 FNVDNYVEMVSTETR
+575 FKVDEYVEMVSTETR

-612 TPNSYLPEEWKSMV
+612 TPNTYVSEEWKSIV
-626 EIVPTDESKLNYT
+626 EIVPTDETMLNYT
-639 IIPHSVGR
+639 IRPHSVGR

-661 SNVLIGQ
+661 SYVSIGQ
-668 RYMQK
+668 RYVQK
-673 AGWKWTSFYAGGV
+673 AGWKWTSFYGGV
-686 RWNSPEYELGNV
+686 SWNSPEYELGNV

-718 GDLNSLGTG
+718 GDINRLEPG

-733 VKEEEPGLLDL
+733 VKEEEPGLLNL
-744 RIMYTGAYEDMQTH
+744 RIYPGGYEDMRPY

-777 INSVFSTEDSN
+777 INSVFSTEDAN
-788 ANNFNVGDRIV
+788 ANKFNVGDRIV
-799 SKDDGFAE
+799 SKDNGFAE
-807 YNGEKWTGTLITL
+807 YNGEKWTGTLTTL

-826 MYFNAGSENVDMEY
+826 MYFNAASDTINMELKY
-840 QRESLMPQGTPVM
+840 EWNMPQGTPVM

-865 NSAPFADNMTIVAD
+865 NSAPFADNMTIIAD

-901 EGEMIDGKCFITVH
+901 DGEMIDGKCFITVH

-963 GITSADIASSGIAIV
+963 GITAADIASSGIAVV

-990 DIIVCNA
+990 DVIVCNA

-1008 VAGLPSGVY
+1008 VTGLPSGVY

>member
-1 MRKQLLLMLSL
+1 
-12 LLYAVGM
+12 M

-46 QGSAVQSFNENT
+46 QGSAVQSFNDNT

-69 GLAKVSQ
+69 GLAKVSRY
-76 KSVSD
+76 SVSD
-81 TKTIY
+81 TQTIY

-93 GSDTDN
+93 GTNTDN
-99 GKAISFRLSVPGANT
+99 GKAISYRLSVGGNH
-114 SYIYNDL
+114 SFVFNDL
-121 QPAADAVTYTN
+121 KPAANAVTYTN
-132 KKTTGTL
+132 NGTTGKL
-139 SDLFPLKFIQPL
+139 SALYQLTFIRPGYYSIVQP
-151 YYAFTQETVSVKV
+151 EVRVKV
-164 GEQLNLLDYITFE
+164 GAEFNLLDYITFE
-177 PANANIPELNWNMYD
+177 PANANIPEMNWTMGQG
-192 ESWRENVNIEGN
+192 EKENEYASIKGN
-204 KLTAIKSTGKY
+204 TFKALKSTGKY
-215 GAVGIFPK
+215 GSVSVSPN
-223 LWDMKNTGDH
+223 LWGMKPTGQY
-233 TSINVRVIQPAT
+233 TKVSVRVIQPAT

-263 TAALNTVLRSGYTTS
+263 TATLNTVLRSGYTTA

-291 DETALLPMIGSD
+291 DETAIRPMTSESD
-303 IGKFNPVK
+303 LGKFEPVK
-311 AGTYTMTLSGE
+311 TGTYTMTISGE

-339 NPVGTVKVIKMYV
+339 NPVGRVKEIKMYI
-352 GENLLDILPSGYKV
+352 GDNLLDILPSGYKV
-366 MPEDAADRSVR
+366 MPEDATDRSVR
-377 YEVNQSYSDQGV
+377 YEVLPSYNQDQEFK
-389 YEDGD
+389 YNEILEDNGSE
-394 GAYKYTDI
+394 GI
-402 FGNLYFNEGDEMIAL
+402 FARKPGRARIAII
-417 KSGRVRVTI
+417 SN
-426 RSVQNPQAS
+426 QNPQAA
-435 CEYEVIVKDG
+435 CTYEVIVKDG
-445 PTSITFKQEEMT
+445 PTNITFKQDEMT
-457 FLLPIKDTD
+457 FLMPIKDTD
-466 KSDISEDIRNN
+466 KWDISEDIRNN

-486 YDENESYDKRST
+486 YEEYESYDIAQSNLDISSLTDAVK
-498 LLYIQFVKDVT
+498 LY
-509 SDTEVITLD
+509 
-518 YDFTEDKLS
+518 YDFKKDSLS
-527 ASIVNAGRG
+527 ASVVK
-536 SVGVIYL
+536 VGEGWIDISYS
-543 SERTVASEEGLKN
+543 SERTIATEEGLRN
-556 EEVEIMKKFSVVV
+556 DEYEISNHFHVTI

-575 FNVDNYVEMVSTETR
+575 FKVDEYVEMVSTETR

-612 TPNSYLPEEWKSMV
+612 TPDSYVSEEWKSIV
-626 EIVPTDESKLNYT
+626 EIVPTDENKLNYT
-639 IIPHSVGR
+639 IRPHSVGR
-647 ATISVKLDGVEVAT
+647 AIISVKLDGVEVAS

-673 AGWKWTSFYAGGV
+673 AGWKWASLYGGDV
-686 RWNSPEYELGNV
+686 SWNSPEYELGNV

-718 GDLNSLGTG
+718 GDINRLETG

-744 RIMYTGAYEDMQTH
+744 RIMYTGAYEDMRTH

-777 INSVFSTEDSN
+777 INSVFSTEDAY
-788 ANNFNVGDRIV
+788 ANKFNVGDRIV
-799 SKDDGFAE
+799 SKDNGFAE
-807 YNGEKWTGTLITL
+807 YNGEKWTGTLTTL

-879 LGNDYSAERF
+879 LGNGYSAERF

-963 GITSADIASSGIAIV
+963 GITAADIASSGIAVV

-990 DIIVCNA
+990 DVIVCNA

-1008 VAGLPSGVY
+1008 VTGLPSGVY

>member
-1 MRKQLLLMLSL
+1 
-12 LLYAVGM
+12 M

-36 HVIYVGLVDD
+36 HVIYVGLTE
-46 QGSAVQSFNENT
+46 GSLDNCGQKELPENT

-69 GLAKVSQ
+69 GLAKVQ
-76 KSVSD
+76 KKSLSVAL
-81 TKTIY
+81 TIN
-86 YFALRVK
+86 YFPLRVK
-93 GSDTDN
+93 GDTNDE
-99 GKAISFRLSVPGANT
+99 GKAISFRLLYPGGQL
-114 SYIYNDL
+114 SYVYDL
-121 QPAADAVTYTN
+121 QPAAGAVTYTN

-151 YYAFTQETVSVKV
+151 YYGFTQETVSVKV
-164 GEQLNLLDYITFE
+164 GEQINLLDYITFE
-177 PANANIPELNWNMYD
+177 PANANIPELNWNMYE
-192 ESWRENVNIEGN
+192 ESENVIIEGN

-215 GAVGIFPK
+215 GSVGVFPK
-223 LWDMKNTGDH
+223 LWDMKNTGQYSD
-233 TSINVRVIQPAT
+233 INIRVIQPAT

-263 TAALNTVLRSGYTTS
+263 TAALNTVLRSGYTTA

-291 DETALLPMIGSD
+291 DETAILPMIGSD

-311 AGTYTMTLSGE
+311 TGTYTMTLSGE

-328 KVTVIKPVEYI
+328 KVTVFKPVE
-339 NPVGTVKVIKMYV
+339 NIKMV
-352 GENLLDILPSGYKV
+352 GSVKTIKMFLGENLLDILPAGYKV
-366 MPEDAADRSVR
+366 MPEDATDRSVH
-377 YEVNQSYSDQGV
+377 YEVNQGYYQGV
-389 YEDGD
+389 HEDVD

-402 FGNLYFNEGDEMIAL
+402 FGDEYFIEGEEMIAL
-417 KSGRVRVTI
+417 KPGRVRVTI

-435 CEYEVIVKDG
+435 CEYEVIVKRG
-445 PTSITFKQEEMT
+445 PTNITFKQEEMT
-457 FLLPIKDTD
+457 FLMPRKDTD
-466 KSDISEDIRNN
+466 KWDISEDIRNN

-486 YDENESYDKRST
+486 YDEYEEYDIAQSDLDILSFTKAVN
-498 LLYIQFVKDVT
+498 LY
-509 SDTEVITLD
+509 
-518 YDFTEDKLS
+518 YDFKNDILS
-527 ASIVNAGRG
+527 ALIDSIGQGWIDV
-536 SVGVIYL
+536 SYS
-543 SERTVASEEGLKN
+543 SERTIATETGLQNDKYRISN
-556 EEVEIMKKFSVVV
+556 HFNITIL
-569 MESLKG
+569 ESLKG
-575 FNVDNYVEMVSTETR
+575 FKVEEYVSMASTETR

-595 PDPVGAEVDPSR
+595 PDPADAEVDPSR

-612 TPNSYLPEEWKSMV
+612 KDANVPEMWKS
-626 EIVPTDESKLNYT
+626 IVDIEPTDESMLNYT
-639 IIPHSVGR
+639 INPHSVGT
-647 ATISVKLDGVEVAT
+647 ATISVKLDGEEVAT
-661 SNVLIGQ
+661 SHVGIGQ

-673 AGWKWTSFYAGGV
+673 AGWKWTSFYGGRV
-686 RWNSPEYELGNV
+686 GWNSPEIELGNV

-718 GDLNSLGTG
+718 GDLNWLETG
-727 TCYKIK
+727 ECYKIK

-744 RIMYTGAYEDMQTH
+744 RIMYTGGYEDMRTH

-777 INSVFSTEDSN
+777 INSVFSTEDTY

-799 SKDDGFAE
+799 SKDNGFAE
-807 YNGEKWTGTLITL
+807 YNGEKWTGTLTTL

-826 MYFNAGSENVDMEY
+826 MYFNAASDTIDMEY
-840 QRESLMPQGTPVM
+840 LREGSMPQGTPVM

-879 LGNDYSAERF
+879 LGNEYSAERF

-963 GITSADIASSGIAIV
+963 GITAADIASSGIAVV

-990 DIIVCNA
+990 DVIVCNA

-1008 VAGLPSGVY
+1008 VTGLPSGVY